1 MKKILLSALML
12 CASVVGMTGG
22 EKVLINPGHG
32 GHDSDDRGITMPLGV
47 PMFWESE
54 GNLTRG
60 LYLRDFMTEMGVAYN
75 ITRTQNRSED
85 DLNLTYIATLSNN
98 YGGRF
103 ISLHTNGGNASANYT
118 IAFFR
123 GYTYSP
129 YSQVI
134 SPSQAMGLALA
145 KEHHN
150 HMITNETY
158 TTPRSQSD
166 YAFWG
171 WNYGVL
177 RTNNRAGYLIEAWFH
192 DYRPE
197 TLRLKSDHYNK
208 FLAWQTARAF
218 QVSPGGVGTL
228 KGCIIGDVRDLTK
241 GCGYSNYATRGRDSY
256 LAINNATVNLYNSS
270 GTKLQTVKTDAYC
283 NGVFAFFGLTTGT
296 YTVEVTGVTGYKTA
310 KASVSVTTN
319 EASVKQINLT
329 AGVDSGISF
338 NPTSTGYGETPVGNV
353 SGKTIAVTG
362 SGLSGSITVTNSDN
376 TNFWVKET
384 TLPATGGTL
393 NVTYKPQSKGSHSTT
408 ITCKSGDKVATCVV
422 TGTAF
427 NAVPTFT
434 EGWNFSEKNG
444 KKADWMGG
452 VYTNCRNMAFGN
464 GKLYIVDAPNG
475 KIKVVKAQTAELIK
489 ELDMTGVA
497 DGALKVLDVA
507 FVDGKLVASNIAT
520 KNADTSI
527 ATLKVYVW
535 DNDDAAPKCILKTTN
550 IGGMDRVGD
559 AVEIKGNLTNGQIC
573 YLGQQS
579 RSYTTSSGTTT
590 TGNCNSLVTYAITNG
605 TVSTTPVVKD
615 IDGFIIGGS
624 PRLIPF
630 GNDYIAVGQNYRP
643 SVVTAAGELTQSLT
657 STALQACQGNDIAV
671 FSYKGDTY
679 AFATEYDPG
688 TAGDANT
695 MLYNGRAALINLSDG
710 WADAERKADY
720 PSTGFSSNVR
730 NVTWSSSICVNVNG
744 DKGIEMWVL
753 VHNQGIAYYK
763 HGTVPT
769 YTYDNT
775 DTPVTPEPEPEPEP
789 GESYSKGLTKI
800 WQNTTKVPGSAAY
813 NGTGPRY
820 AAVSNGN
827 LIVADN
833 AGKSGS
839 GKILKVDENGYSDYY
854 DPTSA
859 ISSNYSLTLGSA
871 IANDDAG
878 NILVNTGF
886 SGASSGSAF
895 MIISADLSKT
905 YKLDLAAAGIGGYA
919 TGIRTDQIGR
929 IRGNM
934 LSSEGAYFAFVPYSV
949 SSAVVVKVVNGAVD
963 ASKSSVITTGFT
975 SNGASDIAQPAYSTV
990 SEMNNSIANAANAFM
1005 CRTRGIPGSVYN
1017 GGAKKYT
1024 FTAKAS
1030 NGFTVVNASVEGFD
1044 WFSLGGKSYFIMP
1057 ATSDGTVNTR
1067 GSIFNIYDEDGNVV
1081 ATWNEGQKTGLG
1093 AAAGSFVVVPA
1104 DEYSVF
1110 IYHFVPATVA
1120 EKLRFAIQ
1128 DVTTGIDSVNSE
1140 VEAPAEYYNLQGVK
1154 VANPAKGLYIKK
1166 QGDKATKVIL

>member
-353 SGKTIAVTG
+353 SGKTITVTG
-362 SGLSGSITVTNSDN
+362 SGLSSTITVTNSDN

-422 TGTAF
+422 TGTAS

-434 EGWNFSEKNG
+434 EVWNYSEKNG

-730 NVTWSSSICVNVNG
+730 NTTWSSSICVNVNG

-775 DTPVTPEPEPEPEP
+775 DTPVIPEPEPEQPVNP
-789 GESYSKGLTKI
+789 GVTAPTLTKVWEYTSGI
-800 WQNTTKVPGSAAY
+800 PTASATLSGTESAY
-813 NGTGPRY
+813 GTGFNGTVYTVNKNDNTIY
-820 AAVSNGN
+820 AWNKSQQK
-827 LIVADN
+827 VAYANN
-833 AGKSGS
+833 ANFTG
-839 GKILKVDENGYSDYY
+839 V
-854 DPTSA
+854 A
-859 ISSNYSLTLGSA
+859 ITC
-871 IANDDAG
+871 DDAG
-878 NILVNTGF
+878 NLLVNTGIYTSSATAWNIVAASNKAVTPITVTF
-886 SGASSGSAF
+886 PSDIASGN
-895 MIISADLSKT
+895 T
-905 YKLDLAAAGIGGYA
+905 YHV
-919 TGIRTDQIGR
+919 GR
-929 IRGNM
+929 IVGNM
-934 LSSEGAYFAFVPYSV
+934 LSSEGAYVYLTRAAINKV
-949 SSAVVVKVVNGAVD
+949 ACVKIVNGAIAAVTSSDAINGVD
-963 ASKSSVITTGFT
+963 AAKVQNISYAHPSMETVAQINASSKPANCFYFRDRLLKNYFTTGAT
-975 SNGASDIAQPAYSTV
+975 SFAAPSGAYSTDGGDVVTLDGKTYAMFPMGTTYGSAFAIVETSSKEVVAEEKNTVANVSSYQSLVFEKV
-990 SEMNNSIANAANAFM
+990 SETKANIYQFYA
-1005 CRTRGIPGSVYN
+1005 
-1017 GGAKKYT
+1017 GGKVAMYT
-1024 FTAKAS
+1024 F
-1030 NGFTVVNASVEGFD
+1030 E
-1044 WFSLGGKSYFIMP
+1044 
-1057 ATSDGTVNTR
+1057 
-1067 GSIFNIYDEDGNVV
+1067 
-1081 ATWNEGQKTGLG
+1081 
-1093 AAAGSFVVVPA
+1093 VPG
-1104 DEYSVF
+1104 
-1110 IYHFVPATVA
+1110 
-1120 EKLRFAIQ
+1120 
-1128 DVTTGIDSVNSE
+1128 VTTGIDSVNSE

-1166 QGDKATKVIL
+1166 QGDKATKVVL

>member
-1 MKKILLSALML
+1 
-12 CASVVGMTGG
+12 MTGG

-475 KIKVVKAQTAELIK
+475 KIKVVKVQTAELIK

-775 DTPVTPEPEPEPEP
+775 DTPVTPEPEPEQPVNP
-789 GESYSKGLTKI
+789 GVTAPTLTKVWEYTSGI
-800 WQNTTKVPGSAAY
+800 PTASATLSGTESAY
-813 NGTGPRY
+813 GTGFNGTVYTVNKNDNTIY
-820 AAVSNGN
+820 AWNKSQQK
-827 LIVADN
+827 VAYANN
-833 AGKSGS
+833 ANFTG
-839 GKILKVDENGYSDYY
+839 V
-854 DPTSA
+854 A
-859 ISSNYSLTLGSA
+859 ITC
-871 IANDDAG
+871 DDAG
-878 NILVNTGF
+878 NLLVNTGIYTSSATAWNIVAASNKAVTPITVTF
-886 SGASSGSAF
+886 PSDIASGN
-895 MIISADLSKT
+895 T
-905 YKLDLAAAGIGGYA
+905 YHV
-919 TGIRTDQIGR
+919 GR
-929 IRGNM
+929 IVGNM
-934 LSSEGAYFAFVPYSV
+934 LSSEGAYVYLTRAAINKV
-949 SSAVVVKVVNGAVD
+949 ACVKIVNGAIAAVTSSDAINGVD
-963 ASKSSVITTGFT
+963 AAKVQNISYAHPSMETVAQINVSSKPANCFYFRDRLLKNYFTTGAT
-975 SNGASDIAQPAYSTV
+975 SFAAPSGAYTTDGGDVVTLDGKTYAMFPMGTTYGSAFAIVETSSKEVVAEEKNTVANVSSYQSLVFEKV
-990 SEMNNSIANAANAFM
+990 SETKANIYQFYA
-1005 CRTRGIPGSVYN
+1005 
-1017 GGAKKYT
+1017 GGKVAMYT
-1024 FTAKAS
+1024 FEVP
-1030 NGFTVVNASVEGFD
+1030 G
-1044 WFSLGGKSYFIMP
+1044 
-1057 ATSDGTVNTR
+1057 
-1067 GSIFNIYDEDGNVV
+1067 V
-1081 ATWNEGQKTGLG
+1081 A
-1093 AAAGSFVVVPA
+1093 
-1104 DEYSVF
+1104 
-1110 IYHFVPATVA
+1110 
-1120 EKLRFAIQ
+1120 
-1128 DVTTGIDSVNSE
+1128 TGIDSVNSE

>member
-1 MKKILLSALML
+1 M
-12 CASVVGMTGG
+12 
-22 EKVLINPGHG
+22 
-32 GHDSDDRGITMPLGV
+32 
-47 PMFWESE
+47 
-54 GNLTRG
+54 
-60 LYLRDFMTEMGVAYN
+60 
-75 ITRTQNRSED
+75 
-85 DLNLTYIATLSNN
+85 
-98 YGGRF
+98 
-103 ISLHTNGGNASANYT
+103 
-118 IAFFR
+118 
-123 GYTYSP
+123 
-129 YSQVI
+129 
-134 SPSQAMGLALA
+134 
-145 KEHHN
+145 
-150 HMITNETY
+150 
-158 TTPRSQSD
+158 
-166 YAFWG
+166 
-171 WNYGVL
+171 
-177 RTNNRAGYLIEAWFH
+177 
-192 DYRPE
+192 
-197 TLRLKSDHYNK
+197 
-208 FLAWQTARAF
+208 
-218 QVSPGGVGTL
+218 
-228 KGCIIGDVRDLTK
+228 
-241 GCGYSNYATRGRDSY
+241 
-256 LAINNATVNLYNSS
+256 
-270 GTKLQTVKTDAYC
+270 
-283 NGVFAFFGLTTGT
+283 
-296 YTVEVTGVTGYKTA
+296 
-310 KASVSVTTN
+310 
-319 EASVKQINLT
+319 T

-710 WADAERKADY
+710 WADATRKADY

-730 NVTWSSSICVNVNG
+730 NTTWSSSICVNVNG

-775 DTPVTPEPEPEPEP
+775 DTPVTPDPEPEQPVNP
-789 GESYSKGLTKI
+789 GVTAPTLTKVWEYTSGI
-800 WQNTTKVPGSAAY
+800 PTASATLSGTESAY
-813 NGTGPRY
+813 GTGFNGTVYTVNKNDNTIY
-820 AAVSNGN
+820 AWNKSQQK
-827 LIVADN
+827 VAYANN
-833 AGKSGS
+833 ANFTG
-839 GKILKVDENGYSDYY
+839 V
-854 DPTSA
+854 A
-859 ISSNYSLTLGSA
+859 ITC
-871 IANDDAG
+871 DDAG
-878 NILVNTGF
+878 NLLVNTGIYTSSATAWNIVAASNKAVTPITVTF
-886 SGASSGSAF
+886 PSDIASGN
-895 MIISADLSKT
+895 T
-905 YKLDLAAAGIGGYA
+905 YHV
-919 TGIRTDQIGR
+919 GR
-929 IRGNM
+929 IVGNM
-934 LSSEGAYFAFVPYSV
+934 LSSEGAYVYLTRAAINKV
-949 SSAVVVKVVNGAVD
+949 ACVKIVNGAIAAVTSSDAINGVD
-963 ASKSSVITTGFT
+963 AAKVQNISYAHPSMETVAQINASSKPANCFYFRDRLLKNYFTTGAT
-975 SNGASDIAQPAYSTV
+975 SFAAPSGAYSTDGGDVVTLDGKTYAMFPMGTTYGSAFAIVETSSKEVVAEEKNTVANVSSYQSLVFEKV
-990 SEMNNSIANAANAFM
+990 SETKANIYQFYA
-1005 CRTRGIPGSVYN
+1005 
-1017 GGAKKYT
+1017 GGKVAMYT
-1024 FTAKAS
+1024 FEVP
-1030 NGFTVVNASVEGFD
+1030 G
-1044 WFSLGGKSYFIMP
+1044 
-1057 ATSDGTVNTR
+1057 
-1067 GSIFNIYDEDGNVV
+1067 V
-1081 ATWNEGQKTGLG
+1081 A
-1093 AAAGSFVVVPA
+1093 
-1104 DEYSVF
+1104 
-1110 IYHFVPATVA
+1110 
-1120 EKLRFAIQ
+1120 
-1128 DVTTGIDSVNSE
+1128 TGIDSVNSE

>member
-710 WADAERKADY
+710 WADATRKADY

-730 NVTWSSSICVNVNG
+730 NTTWSSSICVNVNG

-775 DTPVTPEPEPEPEP
+775 DTPVTPEPEPEQPVNP
-789 GESYSKGLTKI
+789 GVTAPTLTKVWEYTSGI
-800 WQNTTKVPGSAAY
+800 PTASATLSGTESAY
-813 NGTGPRY
+813 GTGFNGTVYSVNKNDKTIY
-820 AAVSNGN
+820 AWNKSQQK
-827 LIVADN
+827 VAYAN
-833 AGKSGS
+833 N
-839 GKILKVDENGYSDYY
+839 ENFTGV
-854 DPTSA
+854 A
-859 ISSNYSLTLGSA
+859 ITC
-871 IANDDAG
+871 DDAG
-878 NILVNTGF
+878 NLLVNTGIYTSSATAWNIVAASNKAVTPITVTF
-886 SGASSGSAF
+886 PSDIASGN
-895 MIISADLSKT
+895 T
-905 YKLDLAAAGIGGYA
+905 YHV
-919 TGIRTDQIGR
+919 GR
-929 IRGNM
+929 IVGNM
-934 LSSEGAYFAFVPYSV
+934 LSSEGAYVYLTRAAINKV
-949 SSAVVVKVVNGAVD
+949 ACVKIVNGAIAAVTSSDAINGVD
-963 ASKSSVITTGFT
+963 AAKVQNISYAHPSMETVAQINASSKPANCFYFRDRLLKNYFTTGAT
-975 SNGASDIAQPAYSTV
+975 SFAAPSGAYTTDGGDVVTLDGKTYAMFPMGTTYGSAFAIVETSSKEVVAEEKNTVANVSSYQSLVFEKV
-990 SEMNNSIANAANAFM
+990 SETKANIYQFYA
-1005 CRTRGIPGSVYN
+1005 
-1017 GGAKKYT
+1017 GGKVAMYT
-1024 FTAKAS
+1024 F
-1030 NGFTVVNASVEGFD
+1030 E
-1044 WFSLGGKSYFIMP
+1044 
-1057 ATSDGTVNTR
+1057 
-1067 GSIFNIYDEDGNVV
+1067 
-1081 ATWNEGQKTGLG
+1081 
-1093 AAAGSFVVVPA
+1093 VPG
-1104 DEYSVF
+1104 
-1110 IYHFVPATVA
+1110 
-1120 EKLRFAIQ
+1120 
-1128 DVTTGIDSVNSE
+1128 VTTGIDSVNSE

-1166 QGDKATKVIL
+1166 QGDKATKVVL

>member
-1 MKKILLSALML
+1 TNTSA
-12 CASVVGMTGG
+12 
-22 EKVLINPGHG
+22 
-32 GHDSDDRGITMPLGV
+32 
-47 PMFWESE
+47 
-54 GNLTRG
+54 
-60 LYLRDFMTEMGVAYN
+60 
-75 ITRTQNRSED
+75 D

-98 YGGRF
+98 YGGYF
-103 ISLHTNGGNASANYT
+103 MSLHTNGGNASANYT

-123 GYTYSP
+123 GATYSP
-129 YSQVI
+129 YAQVI
-134 SPSQAMGLALA
+134 APSQAMGLALA

-150 HMITNETY
+150 HMLTNETY
-158 TTPRSQSD
+158 STPRSQSD

-422 TGTAF
+422 TGTAY

-475 KIKVVKAQTAELIK
+475 KIKVVKVQTAELIK

-775 DTPVTPEPEPEPEP
+775 DTPVTPEPEPEQPVNP
-789 GESYSKGLTKI
+789 GVTAPTLTKVWEYTSGI
-800 WQNTTKVPGSAAY
+800 PTASATLSGTESAY
-813 NGTGPRY
+813 GTGFNGTVYTVNKNDNTIY
-820 AAVSNGN
+820 AWNKSQQK
-827 LIVADN
+827 VAYANN
-833 AGKSGS
+833 ANFTG
-839 GKILKVDENGYSDYY
+839 V
-854 DPTSA
+854 A
-859 ISSNYSLTLGSA
+859 ITC
-871 IANDDAG
+871 DDAG
-878 NILVNTGF
+878 NLLVNTGIYTSSATAWNIVAASNKAVTPITVTF
-886 SGASSGSAF
+886 PSDIASGN
-895 MIISADLSKT
+895 T
-905 YKLDLAAAGIGGYA
+905 YHV
-919 TGIRTDQIGR
+919 GR
-929 IRGNM
+929 IVGNM
-934 LSSEGAYFAFVPYSV
+934 LSSEGAYVYLTRAAINKV
-949 SSAVVVKVVNGAVD
+949 ACVKIVNGAIAAVTSSDAINGVD
-963 ASKSSVITTGFT
+963 AAKVQNISYAHPSMETVAQINASSKPANCFYFRDRLLKNYFTTGAT
-975 SNGASDIAQPAYSTV
+975 SFAAPSGAYSTDGGDVVTLDGKTYAMFPMGTTYGSAFAIVETSSKEVVAEEKNTVANVSSYQSLVFEKV
-990 SEMNNSIANAANAFM
+990 SETKANIYQFYA
-1005 CRTRGIPGSVYN
+1005 
-1017 GGAKKYT
+1017 GGKVAMYT
-1024 FTAKAS
+1024 F
-1030 NGFTVVNASVEGFD
+1030 E
-1044 WFSLGGKSYFIMP
+1044 
-1057 ATSDGTVNTR
+1057 
-1067 GSIFNIYDEDGNVV
+1067 
-1081 ATWNEGQKTGLG
+1081 
-1093 AAAGSFVVVPA
+1093 VPG
-1104 DEYSVF
+1104 
-1110 IYHFVPATVA
+1110 
-1120 EKLRFAIQ
+1120 
-1128 DVTTGIDSVNSE
+1128 VTTGIDSVNSE

-1154 VANPAKGLYIKK
+1154 VTNPAKGLYIKK

>member
-1 MKKILLSALML
+1 
-12 CASVVGMTGG
+12 MTGG

-475 KIKVVKAQTAELIK
+475 KIKVVKVQTAELIK

-775 DTPVTPEPEPEPEP
+775 DTPVTPEPEPEQPVNP
-789 GESYSKGLTKI
+789 GVTAPTLTKVWEYTSGI
-800 WQNTTKVPGSAAY
+800 PTASATLSGTESAY
-813 NGTGPRY
+813 GTGFNGTVYTVNKNDNTIY
-820 AAVSNGN
+820 AWNKSQQK
-827 LIVADN
+827 VAYANN
-833 AGKSGS
+833 ANFTG
-839 GKILKVDENGYSDYY
+839 V
-854 DPTSA
+854 A
-859 ISSNYSLTLGSA
+859 ITC
-871 IANDDAG
+871 DDAG
-878 NILVNTGF
+878 NLLVNTGIYTSSATAWNIVAASNKAVTPITVTF
-886 SGASSGSAF
+886 PSDIASGN
-895 MIISADLSKT
+895 T
-905 YKLDLAAAGIGGYA
+905 YHV
-919 TGIRTDQIGR
+919 GR
-929 IRGNM
+929 IVGNM
-934 LSSEGAYFAFVPYSV
+934 LSSEGAYVYLTRAAINKV
-949 SSAVVVKVVNGAVD
+949 ACVKIVNGAIAAVTSSDAINGVD
-963 ASKSSVITTGFT
+963 AAKVQNISYAHPSMETVAQINASSKPANCFYFRDRLLKNYFTTGAT
-975 SNGASDIAQPAYSTV
+975 SFAAPSGAYTTDGGDVVTLDGKTYAMFPMGTTYGSAFAIVETSSKEVVAEEKNTVANVSSYQSLVFEKV
-990 SEMNNSIANAANAFM
+990 SETKANIYQFYA
-1005 CRTRGIPGSVYN
+1005 
-1017 GGAKKYT
+1017 GGKVAMYT
-1024 FTAKAS
+1024 FEVP
-1030 NGFTVVNASVEGFD
+1030 G
-1044 WFSLGGKSYFIMP
+1044 
-1057 ATSDGTVNTR
+1057 
-1067 GSIFNIYDEDGNVV
+1067 V
-1081 ATWNEGQKTGLG
+1081 A
-1093 AAAGSFVVVPA
+1093 
-1104 DEYSVF
+1104 
-1110 IYHFVPATVA
+1110 
-1120 EKLRFAIQ
+1120 
-1128 DVTTGIDSVNSE
+1128 TGIDSVNSE

>member
-1 MKKILLSALML
+1 ML

-775 DTPVTPEPEPEPEP
+775 DTPVTPDPEPEQPVNP
-789 GESYSKGLTKI
+789 GVTAPTLTKVWEYTSGI
-800 WQNTTKVPGSAAY
+800 PTASATLSGTESAY
-813 NGTGPRY
+813 GTGFNGTVYSVNKNDKTIY
-820 AAVSNGN
+820 AWNKSQQK
-827 LIVADN
+827 VAYANN
-833 AGKSGS
+833 ANFTG
-839 GKILKVDENGYSDYY
+839 V
-854 DPTSA
+854 A
-859 ISSNYSLTLGSA
+859 ITC
-871 IANDDAG
+871 DDAG
-878 NILVNTGF
+878 NLLVNTGIYTSSATAWNIVAASNKAVTPITVTF
-886 SGASSGSAF
+886 PSDIASGN
-895 MIISADLSKT
+895 T
-905 YKLDLAAAGIGGYA
+905 YHV
-919 TGIRTDQIGR
+919 GR
-929 IRGNM
+929 IVGNM
-934 LSSEGAYFAFVPYSV
+934 LSSEGAYVYLTRAAINKV
-949 SSAVVVKVVNGAVD
+949 ACVKIVNGAIAAVTSSDAINGVD
-963 ASKSSVITTGFT
+963 AAKVQNISYAHPSMETVAQINASSKPANCFYFRDRLLKNYFTTGAT
-975 SNGASDIAQPAYSTV
+975 SFAAPSGAYTTDGGDVVTLDGKTYAMFPMGTTYGSAFAIVETSSKEVVAEEKNTVANVSSYQSLVFEKV
-990 SEMNNSIANAANAFM
+990 SETKANIYQFYA
-1005 CRTRGIPGSVYN
+1005 
-1017 GGAKKYT
+1017 GGKVAMYT
-1024 FTAKAS
+1024 FEVP
-1030 NGFTVVNASVEGFD
+1030 G
-1044 WFSLGGKSYFIMP
+1044 
-1057 ATSDGTVNTR
+1057 
-1067 GSIFNIYDEDGNVV
+1067 V
-1081 ATWNEGQKTGLG
+1081 A
-1093 AAAGSFVVVPA
+1093 
-1104 DEYSVF
+1104 
-1110 IYHFVPATVA
+1110 
-1120 EKLRFAIQ
+1120 
-1128 DVTTGIDSVNSE
+1128 TGIDSVNSE

>member
-310 KASVSVTTN
+310 KSSVSVTTN

-730 NVTWSSSICVNVNG
+730 NTTWSSSICVNVNG

-775 DTPVTPEPEPEPEP
+775 DTPVIPEPEPEQPVNP
-789 GESYSKGLTKI
+789 GVTAPTLTKVWEYTSGI
-800 WQNTTKVPGSAAY
+800 PTASATLSGTESAY
-813 NGTGPRY
+813 GTGFNGTVYTVNKNDNTIY
-820 AAVSNGN
+820 AWNKSQQK
-827 LIVADN
+827 VAYANN
-833 AGKSGS
+833 ANFTG
-839 GKILKVDENGYSDYY
+839 V
-854 DPTSA
+854 A
-859 ISSNYSLTLGSA
+859 ITC
-871 IANDDAG
+871 DDAG
-878 NILVNTGF
+878 NLLVNTGIYTSSATAWNIVAASNKAVTPITVTF
-886 SGASSGSAF
+886 PSDIASGN
-895 MIISADLSKT
+895 T
-905 YKLDLAAAGIGGYA
+905 YHV
-919 TGIRTDQIGR
+919 GR
-929 IRGNM
+929 IVGNM
-934 LSSEGAYFAFVPYSV
+934 LSSEGAYVYLTRAAINKV
-949 SSAVVVKVVNGAVD
+949 ACVKIVNGAIAAVTSSDAINGVD
-963 ASKSSVITTGFT
+963 AAKVQNISYAHPSMETVAQINASSKPANCFYFRDRLLKNYFTTGAT
-975 SNGASDIAQPAYSTV
+975 SFAAPSGAYSTDGGDVVTLDGKTYAMFPMGTTYGSAFAIVETSSKEVVAEEKNTVANVSSYQSLVFEKV
-990 SEMNNSIANAANAFM
+990 SETKANIYQFYA
-1005 CRTRGIPGSVYN
+1005 
-1017 GGAKKYT
+1017 GGKVAMYT
-1024 FTAKAS
+1024 F
-1030 NGFTVVNASVEGFD
+1030 E
-1044 WFSLGGKSYFIMP
+1044 
-1057 ATSDGTVNTR
+1057 
-1067 GSIFNIYDEDGNVV
+1067 
-1081 ATWNEGQKTGLG
+1081 
-1093 AAAGSFVVVPA
+1093 VPG
-1104 DEYSVF
+1104 
-1110 IYHFVPATVA
+1110 
-1120 EKLRFAIQ
+1120 
-1128 DVTTGIDSVNSE
+1128 VTTGIDSVNSE

-1166 QGDKATKVIL
+1166 QGDKATKVVL

>member
-422 TGTAF
+422 TGTAS

-434 EGWNFSEKNG
+434 EVWNYSEKNG

-730 NVTWSSSICVNVNG
+730 NTTWSSSICVNVNG

-775 DTPVTPEPEPEPEP
+775 DTPVTPEPEPEQPVNP
-789 GESYSKGLTKI
+789 GVTAPTLTKVWEYTSGI
-800 WQNTTKVPGSAAY
+800 PTASATLSGTESAY
-813 NGTGPRY
+813 GTGFNGTVYSVNKNDKTIY
-820 AAVSNGN
+820 AWNKSQQK
-827 LIVADN
+827 VAYAN
-833 AGKSGS
+833 N
-839 GKILKVDENGYSDYY
+839 ENFTGV
-854 DPTSA
+854 A
-859 ISSNYSLTLGSA
+859 ITC
-871 IANDDAG
+871 DDAG
-878 NILVNTGF
+878 NLLVNTGIYTSSATAWNIVAASNKAVTPITVTF
-886 SGASSGSAF
+886 PSDIASGN
-895 MIISADLSKT
+895 T
-905 YKLDLAAAGIGGYA
+905 YHV
-919 TGIRTDQIGR
+919 GR
-929 IRGNM
+929 IVGNM
-934 LSSEGAYFAFVPYSV
+934 LSSEGAYVYLTRAAINKV
-949 SSAVVVKVVNGAVD
+949 ACVKIVNGAIAAVTSSDAINGVD
-963 ASKSSVITTGFT
+963 AAKVQNISYAHPSMETVAQINVSSKPANCFYFRDRLLKNYFTTGAT
-975 SNGASDIAQPAYSTV
+975 SFAAPSGAYTTDGGDVVTLDGKTYAMFPMGTTYGSAFAIVETSSKEVVAEEKNTVANVSSYQSLVFEKV
-990 SEMNNSIANAANAFM
+990 SETKANIYQFYA
-1005 CRTRGIPGSVYN
+1005 
-1017 GGAKKYT
+1017 GGKVAMYT
-1024 FTAKAS
+1024 FEVP
-1030 NGFTVVNASVEGFD
+1030 G
-1044 WFSLGGKSYFIMP
+1044 
-1057 ATSDGTVNTR
+1057 
-1067 GSIFNIYDEDGNVV
+1067 V
-1081 ATWNEGQKTGLG
+1081 A
-1093 AAAGSFVVVPA
+1093 
-1104 DEYSVF
+1104 
-1110 IYHFVPATVA
+1110 
-1120 EKLRFAIQ
+1120 
-1128 DVTTGIDSVNSE
+1128 TGIDSVNSE

>member
-129 YSQVI
+129 YSEVI

-422 TGTAF
+422 TGTAY

-710 WADAERKADY
+710 WADATRKADY

-730 NVTWSSSICVNVNG
+730 NTTWSSSICVNVNG

-775 DTPVTPEPEPEPEP
+775 DTPVTPDPEPEQPVNP
-789 GESYSKGLTKI
+789 GVTAPTLTKVWEYTSGI
-800 WQNTTKVPGSAAY
+800 PTASATLSGTESAY
-813 NGTGPRY
+813 GTGFNGTVYTVNKNDNTIY
-820 AAVSNGN
+820 AWNKSQQK
-827 LIVADN
+827 VAYANN
-833 AGKSGS
+833 ANFTG
-839 GKILKVDENGYSDYY
+839 V
-854 DPTSA
+854 A
-859 ISSNYSLTLGSA
+859 ITC
-871 IANDDAG
+871 DDAG
-878 NILVNTGF
+878 NLLVNTGIYTSSATAWNIVAASNKAVTPITVTF
-886 SGASSGSAF
+886 PSDIASGN
-895 MIISADLSKT
+895 T
-905 YKLDLAAAGIGGYA
+905 YHV
-919 TGIRTDQIGR
+919 GR
-929 IRGNM
+929 IVGNM
-934 LSSEGAYFAFVPYSV
+934 LSSEGAYVYLTRAAINKV
-949 SSAVVVKVVNGAVD
+949 ACVKIVNGAIAAVTSSDAINGVD
-963 ASKSSVITTGFT
+963 AAKVQNISYTHPSMETVAQINASSKPANCFYFRDRLLKNYFTTGAT
-975 SNGASDIAQPAYSTV
+975 SFAAPSGAYSTDGGDVVTLDGKTYAMFPMGTTYGSAFAIVETSSKEVVAEEKNTVANVSSYQSLVFEKV
-990 SEMNNSIANAANAFM
+990 SETKANIYQFYA
-1005 CRTRGIPGSVYN
+1005 
-1017 GGAKKYT
+1017 GGKVAMYT
-1024 FTAKAS
+1024 F
-1030 NGFTVVNASVEGFD
+1030 E
-1044 WFSLGGKSYFIMP
+1044 
-1057 ATSDGTVNTR
+1057 
-1067 GSIFNIYDEDGNVV
+1067 
-1081 ATWNEGQKTGLG
+1081 
-1093 AAAGSFVVVPA
+1093 VPG
-1104 DEYSVF
+1104 
-1110 IYHFVPATVA
+1110 
-1120 EKLRFAIQ
+1120 
-1128 DVTTGIDSVNSE
+1128 VTTGIDSVNSE

>member
-1 MKKILLSALML
+1 
-12 CASVVGMTGG
+12 
-22 EKVLINPGHG
+22 
-32 GHDSDDRGITMPLGV
+32 
-47 PMFWESE
+47 
-54 GNLTRG
+54 
-60 LYLRDFMTEMGVAYN
+60 
-75 ITRTQNRSED
+75 
-85 DLNLTYIATLSNN
+85 
-98 YGGRF
+98 
-103 ISLHTNGGNASANYT
+103 
-118 IAFFR
+118 
-123 GYTYSP
+123 
-129 YSQVI
+129 
-134 SPSQAMGLALA
+134 
-145 KEHHN
+145 
-150 HMITNETY
+150 MITNETY

-475 KIKVVKAQTAELIK
+475 KIKVVKVQTAELIK

-775 DTPVTPEPEPEPEP
+775 DTPVTPEPEPEQPVNP
-789 GESYSKGLTKI
+789 GVTAPTLTKVWEYTSGI
-800 WQNTTKVPGSAAY
+800 PTASATLSGTESAY
-813 NGTGPRY
+813 GTGFNGTVYTVNKNDNTIY
-820 AAVSNGN
+820 AWNKSQQK
-827 LIVADN
+827 VAYANN
-833 AGKSGS
+833 ANFTG
-839 GKILKVDENGYSDYY
+839 V
-854 DPTSA
+854 A
-859 ISSNYSLTLGSA
+859 ITC
-871 IANDDAG
+871 DDAG
-878 NILVNTGF
+878 NLLVNTGIYTSSATAWNIVAASNKAVTPITVTF
-886 SGASSGSAF
+886 PSDIASGN
-895 MIISADLSKT
+895 T
-905 YKLDLAAAGIGGYA
+905 YHV
-919 TGIRTDQIGR
+919 GR
-929 IRGNM
+929 IVGNM
-934 LSSEGAYFAFVPYSV
+934 LSSEGAYVYLTRAAINKV
-949 SSAVVVKVVNGAVD
+949 ACVKIVNGAIAAVTSSDAINGVD
-963 ASKSSVITTGFT
+963 AAKVQNISYAHPSMETVAQINASSKPANCFYFRDRLLKNYFTTGAT
-975 SNGASDIAQPAYSTV
+975 SFAAPSGAYTTDGGDVVTLDGKTYAMFPMGTTYGSAFAIVETSSKEVVAEEKNTVANVSSYQSLVFEKV
-990 SEMNNSIANAANAFM
+990 SETKANIYQFYA
-1005 CRTRGIPGSVYN
+1005 
-1017 GGAKKYT
+1017 GGKVAMYT
-1024 FTAKAS
+1024 FEVP
-1030 NGFTVVNASVEGFD
+1030 G
-1044 WFSLGGKSYFIMP
+1044 
-1057 ATSDGTVNTR
+1057 
-1067 GSIFNIYDEDGNVV
+1067 V
-1081 ATWNEGQKTGLG
+1081 A
-1093 AAAGSFVVVPA
+1093 
-1104 DEYSVF
+1104 
-1110 IYHFVPATVA
+1110 
-1120 EKLRFAIQ
+1120 
-1128 DVTTGIDSVNSE
+1128 TGIDSVNSE

>member
-590 TGNCNSLVTYAITNG
+590 GNCNSLVTYAITNG

-730 NVTWSSSICVNVNG
+730 NTTWSSSICVNVNG

-775 DTPVTPEPEPEPEP
+775 DTPVTPEPEPEQPVNP
-789 GESYSKGLTKI
+789 GVTAPTLTKVWEYTSGI
-800 WQNTTKVPGSAAY
+800 PTASATLSGTESAY
-813 NGTGPRY
+813 GTGFNGTVYTVNKNDNTIY
-820 AAVSNGN
+820 AWNKSQQK
-827 LIVADN
+827 VAYAN
-833 AGKSGS
+833 N
-839 GKILKVDENGYSDYY
+839 ENFTGV
-854 DPTSA
+854 A
-859 ISSNYSLTLGSA
+859 ITC
-871 IANDDAG
+871 DDAG
-878 NILVNTGF
+878 NLLVNTGIYTSSATAWNIVAASNKAVTPITVTF
-886 SGASSGSAF
+886 PSDIASGN
-895 MIISADLSKT
+895 T
-905 YKLDLAAAGIGGYA
+905 YHV
-919 TGIRTDQIGR
+919 GR
-929 IRGNM
+929 IVGNM
-934 LSSEGAYFAFVPYSV
+934 LSSEGAYVYLTRAAINKV
-949 SSAVVVKVVNGAVD
+949 ACVKIVNGAIAAVTSSDAINGVD
-963 ASKSSVITTGFT
+963 AAKVQNISYAHPSMETVAQINASSKPANCFYFRDRLLKNYFTTGAT
-975 SNGASDIAQPAYSTV
+975 SFAAPSGAYSTDGGDVVTLDGKTYAMFPMGTTYGSAFAIVETSSKEVVAEEKNTVANVSSYQSLVFEKV
-990 SEMNNSIANAANAFM
+990 SETKANIYQFYA
-1005 CRTRGIPGSVYN
+1005 
-1017 GGAKKYT
+1017 GGKVAMYT
-1024 FTAKAS
+1024 F
-1030 NGFTVVNASVEGFD
+1030 E
-1044 WFSLGGKSYFIMP
+1044 
-1057 ATSDGTVNTR
+1057 
-1067 GSIFNIYDEDGNVV
+1067 
-1081 ATWNEGQKTGLG
+1081 
-1093 AAAGSFVVVPA
+1093 VPG
-1104 DEYSVF
+1104 
-1110 IYHFVPATVA
+1110 
-1120 EKLRFAIQ
+1120 
-1128 DVTTGIDSVNSE
+1128 VTTGIDSVNSE

>member
-730 NVTWSSSICVNVNG
+730 NTTWSSSICVNVNG

-775 DTPVTPEPEPEPEP
+775 DTPVTPEPEPEQPVNP
-789 GESYSKGLTKI
+789 GVTAPTLTKVWEYTSGI
-800 WQNTTKVPGSAAY
+800 PTASATLSGTESAY
-813 NGTGPRY
+813 GTGFNGTVYTVNKNDNTIY
-820 AAVSNGN
+820 AWNKSQQK
-827 LIVADN
+827 VAYANN
-833 AGKSGS
+833 ANFTG
-839 GKILKVDENGYSDYY
+839 V
-854 DPTSA
+854 A
-859 ISSNYSLTLGSA
+859 ITC
-871 IANDDAG
+871 DDAG
-878 NILVNTGF
+878 NLLVNTGIYTSSATAWNIVAASNKAVTPITVTF
-886 SGASSGSAF
+886 PSDIASGN
-895 MIISADLSKT
+895 T
-905 YKLDLAAAGIGGYA
+905 YHV
-919 TGIRTDQIGR
+919 GR
-929 IRGNM
+929 IVGNM
-934 LSSEGAYFAFVPYSV
+934 LSSEGAYVYLTRAAINKV
-949 SSAVVVKVVNGAVD
+949 ACVKIVNGAIAAVTSSDAINGVD
-963 ASKSSVITTGFT
+963 AAKVQNISYAHPSMETVAQINVSSKPANCFYFRDRLLKNYFTTGAT
-975 SNGASDIAQPAYSTV
+975 SFAAPSGAYSTDGGDVVTLDGKTYAMFPMGTTYGSAFAIVETSSKEVVAEEKNTVANVSSYQSLVFEKV
-990 SEMNNSIANAANAFM
+990 SETKANIYQFYA
-1005 CRTRGIPGSVYN
+1005 
-1017 GGAKKYT
+1017 GGKVAMYT
-1024 FTAKAS
+1024 F
-1030 NGFTVVNASVEGFD
+1030 E
-1044 WFSLGGKSYFIMP
+1044 
-1057 ATSDGTVNTR
+1057 
-1067 GSIFNIYDEDGNVV
+1067 
-1081 ATWNEGQKTGLG
+1081 
-1093 AAAGSFVVVPA
+1093 VPG
-1104 DEYSVF
+1104 
-1110 IYHFVPATVA
+1110 
-1120 EKLRFAIQ
+1120 
-1128 DVTTGIDSVNSE
+1128 VTTGIDSVNSE

-1154 VANPAKGLYIKK
+1154 VTNPAKGLYIKK

>member
-1 MKKILLSALML
+1 ML

-775 DTPVTPEPEPEPEP
+775 DTPVTPDPEPEQPVNP
-789 GESYSKGLTKI
+789 GVTAPTLTKVWEYTSGI
-800 WQNTTKVPGSAAY
+800 PTASATLSGTESAY
-813 NGTGPRY
+813 GTGFNGTVYSVNKNDKTIY
-820 AAVSNGN
+820 AWNKSQQK
-827 LIVADN
+827 VAYANN
-833 AGKSGS
+833 ANFTG
-839 GKILKVDENGYSDYY
+839 V
-854 DPTSA
+854 A
-859 ISSNYSLTLGSA
+859 ITC
-871 IANDDAG
+871 DDAG
-878 NILVNTGF
+878 NLLVNTGIYTSSATAWNIVAASNKAVTPITVTF
-886 SGASSGSAF
+886 PSDIASGN
-895 MIISADLSKT
+895 T
-905 YKLDLAAAGIGGYA
+905 YHV
-919 TGIRTDQIGR
+919 GR
-929 IRGNM
+929 VVGNM
-934 LSSEGAYFAFVPYSV
+934 LSSEGAYVYLTRQGVNKVAC
-949 SSAVVVKVVNGAVD
+949 VKIVNGAIAAVTSSD
-963 ASKSSVITTGFT
+963 AINGVEAAQVQTVSYAQPSMETVAQINASSKPANCFYFRDRALKNYFTTGAT
-975 SNGASDIAQPAYSTV
+975 SFAAPSSAYLTDGGDVVTLSGKTYAMFPSGNGASVHGSAFSIVETSSKEVVAEEKNSVTSVAYYQSLVFEKV
-990 SEMNNSIANAANAFM
+990 SETKANIYQYYA
-1005 CRTRGIPGSVYN
+1005 
-1017 GGAKKYT
+1017 
-1024 FTAKAS
+1024 
-1030 NGFTVVNASVEGFD
+1030 
-1044 WFSLGGKSYFIMP
+1044 GGK
-1057 ATSDGTVNTR
+1057 
-1067 GSIFNIYDEDGNVV
+1067 V
-1081 ATWNEGQKTGLG
+1081 AMYTLE
-1093 AAAGSFVVVPA
+1093 VPG
-1104 DEYSVF
+1104 D
-1110 IYHFVPATVA
+1110 
-1120 EKLRFAIQ
+1120 L
-1128 DVTTGIDSVNSE
+1128 TGIESVGAE
-1140 VEAPAEYYNLQGVK
+1140 DVEAPVEYYNLQGVK

-1166 QGDKATKVIL
+1166 QGKKTTKVIL

>member
-12 CASVVGMTGG
+12 CASVMGMTGG

-270 GTKLQTVKTDAYC
+270 GTKLQTIKTDAYC

-353 SGKTIAVTG
+353 SGKTISVTG

-730 NVTWSSSICVNVNG
+730 NTTWSSSICVNVNG

-775 DTPVTPEPEPEPEP
+775 DTPVTPEPEPEQPVNP
-789 GESYSKGLTKI
+789 GVTAPTLTKVWEYTSGI
-800 WQNTTKVPGSAAY
+800 PTASATLSGTESAY
-813 NGTGPRY
+813 GTGFNGTVYTVNKNDNTIY
-820 AAVSNGN
+820 AWNKSQQK
-827 LIVADN
+827 VAYANN
-833 AGKSGS
+833 ANFTG
-839 GKILKVDENGYSDYY
+839 V
-854 DPTSA
+854 A
-859 ISSNYSLTLGSA
+859 ITC
-871 IANDDAG
+871 DDAG
-878 NILVNTGF
+878 NLLVNTGIYTSSATAWNIVAASNKAVTPITVTF
-886 SGASSGSAF
+886 PSDIASGN
-895 MIISADLSKT
+895 T
-905 YKLDLAAAGIGGYA
+905 YHV
-919 TGIRTDQIGR
+919 GR
-929 IRGNM
+929 IVGNM
-934 LSSEGAYFAFVPYSV
+934 LSSEGAYVYLTRAAINKV
-949 SSAVVVKVVNGAVD
+949 ACVKIVNGAIAAVTSSDAINGVD
-963 ASKSSVITTGFT
+963 AAKVQNISYAHPSMETVAQINVSSKPANCFYFRDRLLKNYFTTGAT
-975 SNGASDIAQPAYSTV
+975 SFAAPSGAYSTDGGDVVTLDGKTYAMFPMGTTYGSAFAIVETSSKEVVAEEKNTVANVSSYQSLVFEKV
-990 SEMNNSIANAANAFM
+990 SETKANIYQFYA
-1005 CRTRGIPGSVYN
+1005 
-1017 GGAKKYT
+1017 GGKVAMYT
-1024 FTAKAS
+1024 F
-1030 NGFTVVNASVEGFD
+1030 E
-1044 WFSLGGKSYFIMP
+1044 
-1057 ATSDGTVNTR
+1057 
-1067 GSIFNIYDEDGNVV
+1067 
-1081 ATWNEGQKTGLG
+1081 
-1093 AAAGSFVVVPA
+1093 VPG
-1104 DEYSVF
+1104 
-1110 IYHFVPATVA
+1110 
-1120 EKLRFAIQ
+1120 
-1128 DVTTGIDSVNSE
+1128 VTTGIDSVNSE

>member
-353 SGKTIAVTG
+353 FGKTIAVTG

-422 TGTAF
+422 TGTAY

-730 NVTWSSSICVNVNG
+730 NTTWSSSICVNVNG

-775 DTPVTPEPEPEPEP
+775 DTPVTPDPEPEQPVNP
-789 GESYSKGLTKI
+789 GVTAPTLTKVWEYTSGI
-800 WQNTTKVPGSAAY
+800 PTASATLSGTESAY
-813 NGTGPRY
+813 GTGFNGTVYSVNKNDKTIY
-820 AAVSNGN
+820 AWNKSQQK
-827 LIVADN
+827 VAYAN
-833 AGKSGS
+833 N
-839 GKILKVDENGYSDYY
+839 ENFTGV
-854 DPTSA
+854 A
-859 ISSNYSLTLGSA
+859 ITC
-871 IANDDAG
+871 DDAG
-878 NILVNTGF
+878 NLLVNTGIYTSSATAWNIVAASNKAVTPITVTF
-886 SGASSGSAF
+886 PSDIASGN
-895 MIISADLSKT
+895 T
-905 YKLDLAAAGIGGYA
+905 YHV
-919 TGIRTDQIGR
+919 GR
-929 IRGNM
+929 IVGNM
-934 LSSEGAYFAFVPYSV
+934 LSSEGAYVYLTRAAINKV
-949 SSAVVVKVVNGAVD
+949 ACVKIVNGAIAAVTSSDAINGVD
-963 ASKSSVITTGFT
+963 AAKVQNISYAHPSMETVAQINASSKPANCFYFRDRLLKNYFTTGAT
-975 SNGASDIAQPAYSTV
+975 SFAAPSGAYSTDGGDVVTLDGKTYAMFPMGTTYGSAFAIVETSSKEVVAEEKNTVANVSSYQSLVFEKV
-990 SEMNNSIANAANAFM
+990 SETKANIYQFYA
-1005 CRTRGIPGSVYN
+1005 
-1017 GGAKKYT
+1017 GGKVAMYT
-1024 FTAKAS
+1024 F
-1030 NGFTVVNASVEGFD
+1030 E
-1044 WFSLGGKSYFIMP
+1044 
-1057 ATSDGTVNTR
+1057 
-1067 GSIFNIYDEDGNVV
+1067 
-1081 ATWNEGQKTGLG
+1081 
-1093 AAAGSFVVVPA
+1093 VPG
-1104 DEYSVF
+1104 
-1110 IYHFVPATVA
+1110 
-1120 EKLRFAIQ
+1120 
-1128 DVTTGIDSVNSE
+1128 VTTGIDSLNSE

-1154 VANPAKGLYIKK
+1154 VTNPAKGLYIKK

>member
-353 SGKTIAVTG
+353 SGKTITVTG
-362 SGLSGSITVTNSDN
+362 SGLSSTITVTNSDN

-422 TGTAF
+422 TGTAS

-434 EGWNFSEKNG
+434 EVWNYSEKNG

-730 NVTWSSSICVNVNG
+730 NTTWSSSICVNVNG

-775 DTPVTPEPEPEPEP
+775 DTPVTPEPEPEQPVNP
-789 GESYSKGLTKI
+789 GVTAPTLTKVWEYTSGI
-800 WQNTTKVPGSAAY
+800 PTASATLSGTESAY
-813 NGTGPRY
+813 GTGFNGTVYSVNKNDKTIY
-820 AAVSNGN
+820 AWNKSQQK
-827 LIVADN
+827 VAYAN
-833 AGKSGS
+833 N
-839 GKILKVDENGYSDYY
+839 ENFTGV
-854 DPTSA
+854 A
-859 ISSNYSLTLGSA
+859 ITC
-871 IANDDAG
+871 DDAG
-878 NILVNTGF
+878 NLLVNTGIYTSSATAWNIVAASNKAVTPITVTF
-886 SGASSGSAF
+886 PSDIASGN
-895 MIISADLSKT
+895 T
-905 YKLDLAAAGIGGYA
+905 YHV
-919 TGIRTDQIGR
+919 GR
-929 IRGNM
+929 IVGNM
-934 LSSEGAYFAFVPYSV
+934 LSSEGAYVYLTRAAINKV
-949 SSAVVVKVVNGAVD
+949 ACVKIVNGAIAAVTSSDAINGVD
-963 ASKSSVITTGFT
+963 AAKVQNISYAHPSMETVAQINASSKPANCFYFRDRLLKNYFTTGAT
-975 SNGASDIAQPAYSTV
+975 SFAAPSGAYSTDGGDVVTLDGKTYAMFPMGTTYGSAFAIVETSSKEVVAEEKNTVANVSSYQSLVFEKV
-990 SEMNNSIANAANAFM
+990 SETKANIYQFYA
-1005 CRTRGIPGSVYN
+1005 
-1017 GGAKKYT
+1017 GGKVAMYT
-1024 FTAKAS
+1024 F
-1030 NGFTVVNASVEGFD
+1030 E
-1044 WFSLGGKSYFIMP
+1044 
-1057 ATSDGTVNTR
+1057 
-1067 GSIFNIYDEDGNVV
+1067 
-1081 ATWNEGQKTGLG
+1081 
-1093 AAAGSFVVVPA
+1093 VPG
-1104 DEYSVF
+1104 
-1110 IYHFVPATVA
+1110 
-1120 EKLRFAIQ
+1120 
-1128 DVTTGIDSVNSE
+1128 VTTGIDSVNSE

>member
-710 WADAERKADY
+710 WADATRKADY

-730 NVTWSSSICVNVNG
+730 NTTWSSSICVNVNG

-775 DTPVTPEPEPEPEP
+775 DTPVTPDPEPEQPVNP
-789 GESYSKGLTKI
+789 GVTAPTLTKVWEYTSGI
-800 WQNTTKVPGSAAY
+800 PTASATLSGTESAY
-813 NGTGPRY
+813 GTGFNGTVYSVNKNDKTIY
-820 AAVSNGN
+820 AWNKSQQK
-827 LIVADN
+827 VAYAN
-833 AGKSGS
+833 N
-839 GKILKVDENGYSDYY
+839 ENFTGV
-854 DPTSA
+854 A
-859 ISSNYSLTLGSA
+859 ITC
-871 IANDDAG
+871 DDAG
-878 NILVNTGF
+878 NLLVNTGIYTSSATAWNIVAASNKAVTPITVTF
-886 SGASSGSAF
+886 PSDIASGN
-895 MIISADLSKT
+895 T
-905 YKLDLAAAGIGGYA
+905 YHV
-919 TGIRTDQIGR
+919 GR
-929 IRGNM
+929 IVGNM
-934 LSSEGAYFAFVPYSV
+934 LSSEGAYVYLTRAAINKV
-949 SSAVVVKVVNGAVD
+949 ACVKIVNGAIAAVTSSDAINGVD
-963 ASKSSVITTGFT
+963 AAKVQNISYAHPSMETVAQINASSKPANCFYFRDRLLKNYFTTGAT
-975 SNGASDIAQPAYSTV
+975 SFAAPSGAYSTDGGDVVTLDGKTYAMFPMGTTYGSAFAIVETSSKEVVAEEKNTVANVSSYQSLVFEKV
-990 SEMNNSIANAANAFM
+990 SETKANIYQFYA
-1005 CRTRGIPGSVYN
+1005 
-1017 GGAKKYT
+1017 GGKVAMYT
-1024 FTAKAS
+1024 F
-1030 NGFTVVNASVEGFD
+1030 E
-1044 WFSLGGKSYFIMP
+1044 
-1057 ATSDGTVNTR
+1057 
-1067 GSIFNIYDEDGNVV
+1067 
-1081 ATWNEGQKTGLG
+1081 
-1093 AAAGSFVVVPA
+1093 VPG
-1104 DEYSVF
+1104 
-1110 IYHFVPATVA
+1110 
-1120 EKLRFAIQ
+1120 
-1128 DVTTGIDSVNSE
+1128 VTTGIDSVNSE

>member
-1 MKKILLSALML
+1 MKKILLSALLL
-12 CASVVGMTGG
+12 CATVLGASAA
-22 EKVLINPGHG
+22 KVLINPGHG
-32 GHDSDDRGITMPLGV
+32 GYDSDDRGISLPLGV

-60 LYLRDFMTEMGVAYN
+60 LELRAFLTEMGVNYS
-75 ITRTQNRSED
+75 ITRTTNTSAD

-134 SPSQAMGLALA
+134 PPSQAMGLALA

-177 RTNNRAGYLIEAWFH
+177 RTNSRPGYLIEAWFH

-310 KASVSVTTN
+310 KSSVSVTTN

-422 TGTAF
+422 TGTAY

-590 TGNCNSLVTYAITNG
+590 GNCNSLVTYAITNG

-710 WADAERKADY
+710 WADATRKADY

-730 NVTWSSSICVNVNG
+730 NTTWSSSICVNVNG

-775 DTPVTPEPEPEPEP
+775 DTPVTPEPEPEQPVNP
-789 GESYSKGLTKI
+789 GVTAPTLTKVWEYTSGI
-800 WQNTTKVPGSAAY
+800 PTASATLSGTESAY
-813 NGTGPRY
+813 GTGFNGTVYSVNKNDKTIY
-820 AAVSNGN
+820 AWNKSQQK
-827 LIVADN
+827 VAYAN
-833 AGKSGS
+833 N
-839 GKILKVDENGYSDYY
+839 ENFTGV
-854 DPTSA
+854 A
-859 ISSNYSLTLGSA
+859 ITC
-871 IANDDAG
+871 DDAG
-878 NILVNTGF
+878 NLLVNTGIYTSSATAWNIVAASNKAVTPITVTF
-886 SGASSGSAF
+886 PSDIASGN
-895 MIISADLSKT
+895 T
-905 YKLDLAAAGIGGYA
+905 YHV
-919 TGIRTDQIGR
+919 GR
-929 IRGNM
+929 IVGNM
-934 LSSEGAYFAFVPYSV
+934 LSSEGAYVYLTRAAINKV
-949 SSAVVVKVVNGAVD
+949 ACVKIVNGAIAAVTSSDAINGVD
-963 ASKSSVITTGFT
+963 AAKVQNISYAHPSMETVAQINASSKPANCFYFRDRLLKNYFTTGAT
-975 SNGASDIAQPAYSTV
+975 SFAAPSGAYSTDGGDVVTLDGKTYAMFPMGTTYGSAFAIVETSSKEVVAEEKNTVANVSSYQSLVFEKV
-990 SEMNNSIANAANAFM
+990 SETKANIYQFYA
-1005 CRTRGIPGSVYN
+1005 
-1017 GGAKKYT
+1017 GGKVAMYT
-1024 FTAKAS
+1024 F
-1030 NGFTVVNASVEGFD
+1030 E
-1044 WFSLGGKSYFIMP
+1044 
-1057 ATSDGTVNTR
+1057 
-1067 GSIFNIYDEDGNVV
+1067 
-1081 ATWNEGQKTGLG
+1081 
-1093 AAAGSFVVVPA
+1093 VPG
-1104 DEYSVF
+1104 
-1110 IYHFVPATVA
+1110 
-1120 EKLRFAIQ
+1120 
-1128 DVTTGIDSVNSE
+1128 VTTGIDSLNSE

-1154 VANPAKGLYIKK
+1154 VTNPAKGLYIKK

>member
-710 WADAERKADY
+710 WADATRKADY

-730 NVTWSSSICVNVNG
+730 NTTWSSSICVNVNG

-775 DTPVTPEPEPEPEP
+775 DTPVTPEPEPEQPVNP
-789 GESYSKGLTKI
+789 GVTAPTLTKVWEYTSGI
-800 WQNTTKVPGSAAY
+800 PTASATLSGTESAY
-813 NGTGPRY
+813 GTGFNGTVYTVNKNDNTIY
-820 AAVSNGN
+820 AWNKSQQK
-827 LIVADN
+827 VAYANN
-833 AGKSGS
+833 ANFTG
-839 GKILKVDENGYSDYY
+839 V
-854 DPTSA
+854 A
-859 ISSNYSLTLGSA
+859 ITC
-871 IANDDAG
+871 DDAG
-878 NILVNTGF
+878 NLLVNTGIYTSSATAWNIVAASNKAVTPITVTF
-886 SGASSGSAF
+886 PSDIASGN
-895 MIISADLSKT
+895 T
-905 YKLDLAAAGIGGYA
+905 YHV
-919 TGIRTDQIGR
+919 GR
-929 IRGNM
+929 IVGNM
-934 LSSEGAYFAFVPYSV
+934 LSSEGAYVYLTRAAINKV
-949 SSAVVVKVVNGAVD
+949 ACVKIVNGAIAAVTSSDAINGVD
-963 ASKSSVITTGFT
+963 AAKVQNISYAHPSMETVAQINASSKPANCFYFRDRLLKNYFTTGAT
-975 SNGASDIAQPAYSTV
+975 SFAAPSGAYTTDGGDVVTLDGKTYAMFPMGTTYGSAFAIVETSSKEVVAEEKNTVANVSSYQSLVFEKV
-990 SEMNNSIANAANAFM
+990 SETKANIYQFYA
-1005 CRTRGIPGSVYN
+1005 
-1017 GGAKKYT
+1017 GGKVAMYT
-1024 FTAKAS
+1024 F
-1030 NGFTVVNASVEGFD
+1030 E
-1044 WFSLGGKSYFIMP
+1044 
-1057 ATSDGTVNTR
+1057 
-1067 GSIFNIYDEDGNVV
+1067 
-1081 ATWNEGQKTGLG
+1081 
-1093 AAAGSFVVVPA
+1093 VPG
-1104 DEYSVF
+1104 
-1110 IYHFVPATVA
+1110 
-1120 EKLRFAIQ
+1120 
-1128 DVTTGIDSVNSE
+1128 VTTGIDSVNSE

>member
-422 TGTAF
+422 TGTAY

-579 RSYTTSSGTTT
+579 RSYTTSSGTT

-775 DTPVTPEPEPEPEP
+775 DTPVTPDPEPEQPVNP
-789 GESYSKGLTKI
+789 GVTAPTLTKVWEYTSGI
-800 WQNTTKVPGSAAY
+800 PTASATLSGTESAY
-813 NGTGPRY
+813 GTGFNGTVYSVNKNDKTIY
-820 AAVSNGN
+820 AWNKSQQK
-827 LIVADN
+827 VAYAN
-833 AGKSGS
+833 N
-839 GKILKVDENGYSDYY
+839 ENFTGV
-854 DPTSA
+854 A
-859 ISSNYSLTLGSA
+859 ITC
-871 IANDDAG
+871 DDAG
-878 NILVNTGF
+878 NLLVNTGIYTSSATAWNIVAASNKAVTPITVTF
-886 SGASSGSAF
+886 PSDIASGN
-895 MIISADLSKT
+895 T
-905 YKLDLAAAGIGGYA
+905 YHV
-919 TGIRTDQIGR
+919 GR
-929 IRGNM
+929 IVGNM
-934 LSSEGAYFAFVPYSV
+934 LSSEGAYVYLTRAAINKV
-949 SSAVVVKVVNGAVD
+949 ACVKIVNGAIAAVTSSDAINGVD
-963 ASKSSVITTGFT
+963 AAKVQNISYAHPSMETVAQINASSKPANCFYFRDRLLKNYFTTGAT
-975 SNGASDIAQPAYSTV
+975 SFAAPSGAYSTDGGDV
-990 SEMNNSIANAANAFM
+990 VTLDGKTYAMFPMGTTYGSAFA
-1005 CRTRGIPGSVYN
+1005 I
-1017 GGAKKYT
+1017 
-1024 FTAKAS
+1024 
-1030 NGFTVVNASVEGFD
+1030 VE
-1044 WFSLGGKSYFIMP
+1044 
-1057 ATSDGTVNTR
+1057 TS
-1067 GSIFNIYDEDGNVV
+1067 SKEVV
-1081 ATWNEGQKTGLG
+1081 AEEKNT
-1093 AAAGSFVVVPA
+1093 V
-1104 DEYSVF
+1104 
-1110 IYHFVPATVA
+1110 ATVA
-1120 EKLRFAIQ
+1120 YYQSLVFEKVSETKANIYQYYAGGKVAMYTLEVPG
-1128 DVTTGIDSVNSE
+1128 DLTGIESVGAE
-1140 VEAPAEYYNLQGVK
+1140 DVEAPVEYYNLQGVK
-1154 VANPAKGLYIKK
+1154 VANPAKGLFIKK
-1166 QGDKATKVIL
+1166 QGNKTTKVIL

>member
-475 KIKVVKAQTAELIK
+475 KIKVVKVQTAELIK

-579 RSYTTSSGTTT
+579 RSYTTSSGTT

-730 NVTWSSSICVNVNG
+730 NTTWSSSICVNVNG

-775 DTPVTPEPEPEPEP
+775 DTPVTPEPEPEQPVNP
-789 GESYSKGLTKI
+789 GVTAPTLTKVWEYTSGI
-800 WQNTTKVPGSAAY
+800 PTASATLSGTESAY
-813 NGTGPRY
+813 GTGFNGTVYTVNKNDNTIY
-820 AAVSNGN
+820 AWNKSQQK
-827 LIVADN
+827 VAYANN
-833 AGKSGS
+833 ANFTG
-839 GKILKVDENGYSDYY
+839 V
-854 DPTSA
+854 A
-859 ISSNYSLTLGSA
+859 ITC
-871 IANDDAG
+871 DDAG
-878 NILVNTGF
+878 NLLVNTGIYTSSATAWNIVAASNKAVTPITVTF
-886 SGASSGSAF
+886 PSDIASGN
-895 MIISADLSKT
+895 T
-905 YKLDLAAAGIGGYA
+905 YHV
-919 TGIRTDQIGR
+919 GR
-929 IRGNM
+929 IVGNM
-934 LSSEGAYFAFVPYSV
+934 LSSEGAYVYLTRAAINKV
-949 SSAVVVKVVNGAVD
+949 ACVKIVNGAIAAVTSSDAINGVD
-963 ASKSSVITTGFT
+963 AAKVQNISYAHPSMETVAQINASSKPANCFYFRDRLLKNYFTTGAT
-975 SNGASDIAQPAYSTV
+975 SFAAPSGAYSTDGGDVVTLDGKTYAMFPMGTTYGSAFAIVETSSKEVVAEEKNTVANVSSYQSLVFEKV
-990 SEMNNSIANAANAFM
+990 SETKANIYQFYA
-1005 CRTRGIPGSVYN
+1005 
-1017 GGAKKYT
+1017 GGKVAMYT
-1024 FTAKAS
+1024 F
-1030 NGFTVVNASVEGFD
+1030 E
-1044 WFSLGGKSYFIMP
+1044 
-1057 ATSDGTVNTR
+1057 
-1067 GSIFNIYDEDGNVV
+1067 
-1081 ATWNEGQKTGLG
+1081 
-1093 AAAGSFVVVPA
+1093 VPG
-1104 DEYSVF
+1104 
-1110 IYHFVPATVA
+1110 
-1120 EKLRFAIQ
+1120 
-1128 DVTTGIDSVNSE
+1128 VTTGIDSVNSE

-1154 VANPAKGLYIKK
+1154 VTNPAKGLYIKK

>member
-710 WADAERKADY
+710 WADATRKADY

-730 NVTWSSSICVNVNG
+730 NTTWSSSICVNVNG

-775 DTPVTPEPEPEPEP
+775 DTPVTPEPEPEQPVNP
-789 GESYSKGLTKI
+789 GVTAPTLTKVWEYTSGI
-800 WQNTTKVPGSAAY
+800 PTASATLSGTESAY
-813 NGTGPRY
+813 GTGFNGTVYTVNKNDNTIY
-820 AAVSNGN
+820 AWNKSQQK
-827 LIVADN
+827 VAYANN
-833 AGKSGS
+833 ANFTG
-839 GKILKVDENGYSDYY
+839 V
-854 DPTSA
+854 A
-859 ISSNYSLTLGSA
+859 ITC
-871 IANDDAG
+871 DDAG
-878 NILVNTGF
+878 NLLVNTGIYTSSATAWNIVAASNKAVTPITVTF
-886 SGASSGSAF
+886 PSDIASGN
-895 MIISADLSKT
+895 T
-905 YKLDLAAAGIGGYA
+905 YHV
-919 TGIRTDQIGR
+919 GR
-929 IRGNM
+929 IVGNM
-934 LSSEGAYFAFVPYSV
+934 LSSEGAYVYLTRAAINKV
-949 SSAVVVKVVNGAVD
+949 ACVKIVNGAIAAVTSSDAINGVD
-963 ASKSSVITTGFT
+963 AAKVQNISYAHPSMETVAQINASSKPANCFYFRDRLLKNYFTTGAT
-975 SNGASDIAQPAYSTV
+975 SFAAPSGAYSTDGGDVVTLDGKTYAMFPMGTTYGSAFAIVETSSKEVVAEEKNTVANVSSYQSLVFEKV
-990 SEMNNSIANAANAFM
+990 SETKANIYQFYA
-1005 CRTRGIPGSVYN
+1005 
-1017 GGAKKYT
+1017 GGKVAMYT
-1024 FTAKAS
+1024 F
-1030 NGFTVVNASVEGFD
+1030 E
-1044 WFSLGGKSYFIMP
+1044 
-1057 ATSDGTVNTR
+1057 
-1067 GSIFNIYDEDGNVV
+1067 
-1081 ATWNEGQKTGLG
+1081 
-1093 AAAGSFVVVPA
+1093 VPG
-1104 DEYSVF
+1104 
-1110 IYHFVPATVA
+1110 
-1120 EKLRFAIQ
+1120 
-1128 DVTTGIDSVNSE
+1128 VTTGIDSVNSE

>member
-422 TGTAF
+422 TGTAY

-710 WADAERKADY
+710 WADATRKADY

-730 NVTWSSSICVNVNG
+730 NTTWSSSICVNVNG

-775 DTPVTPEPEPEPEP
+775 DTPVTPDPEPEQPVNP
-789 GESYSKGLTKI
+789 GDTAPTLTKVWEYTSGI
-800 WQNTTKVPGSAAY
+800 PTASATLSGTESAY
-813 NGTGPRY
+813 GTGFNGTVYSVNKNDKTIY
-820 AAVSNGN
+820 AWNKSQQK
-827 LIVADN
+827 VAYAN
-833 AGKSGS
+833 N
-839 GKILKVDENGYSDYY
+839 ENFTGV
-854 DPTSA
+854 A
-859 ISSNYSLTLGSA
+859 ITC
-871 IANDDAG
+871 DDAG
-878 NILVNTGF
+878 NLLVNTGIYTSSATAWNIVAASNKAVTPITVTF
-886 SGASSGSAF
+886 PSDIASGN
-895 MIISADLSKT
+895 T
-905 YKLDLAAAGIGGYA
+905 YHV
-919 TGIRTDQIGR
+919 GR
-929 IRGNM
+929 IVGNM
-934 LSSEGAYFAFVPYSV
+934 LSSEGAYVYLTRAAINKV
-949 SSAVVVKVVNGAVD
+949 ACVKIVNGAIAAVTSSDAINGVD
-963 ASKSSVITTGFT
+963 AAKVQNISYAHPSMETVAQINASSKPANCFYFRDRLLKNYFTTGAT
-975 SNGASDIAQPAYSTV
+975 SFAAPSGAYSTDGGDVVTLDGKTYAMFPMGTTYGSAFAIVETSSKEVVAEEKNTVANVSSYQSLVFEKV
-990 SEMNNSIANAANAFM
+990 SETKANIYQFYA
-1005 CRTRGIPGSVYN
+1005 
-1017 GGAKKYT
+1017 GGKVAMYT
-1024 FTAKAS
+1024 F
-1030 NGFTVVNASVEGFD
+1030 E
-1044 WFSLGGKSYFIMP
+1044 
-1057 ATSDGTVNTR
+1057 
-1067 GSIFNIYDEDGNVV
+1067 
-1081 ATWNEGQKTGLG
+1081 
-1093 AAAGSFVVVPA
+1093 VPG
-1104 DEYSVF
+1104 
-1110 IYHFVPATVA
+1110 
-1120 EKLRFAIQ
+1120 
-1128 DVTTGIDSVNSE
+1128 VTTGIDSLNSE

-1154 VANPAKGLYIKK
+1154 VTNPAKGLYIKK

>member
-1 MKKILLSALML
+1 M
-12 CASVVGMTGG
+12 
-22 EKVLINPGHG
+22 
-32 GHDSDDRGITMPLGV
+32 
-47 PMFWESE
+47 
-54 GNLTRG
+54 
-60 LYLRDFMTEMGVAYN
+60 
-75 ITRTQNRSED
+75 
-85 DLNLTYIATLSNN
+85 
-98 YGGRF
+98 
-103 ISLHTNGGNASANYT
+103 
-118 IAFFR
+118 
-123 GYTYSP
+123 
-129 YSQVI
+129 
-134 SPSQAMGLALA
+134 
-145 KEHHN
+145 
-150 HMITNETY
+150 
-158 TTPRSQSD
+158 
-166 YAFWG
+166 
-171 WNYGVL
+171 
-177 RTNNRAGYLIEAWFH
+177 
-192 DYRPE
+192 
-197 TLRLKSDHYNK
+197 
-208 FLAWQTARAF
+208 
-218 QVSPGGVGTL
+218 
-228 KGCIIGDVRDLTK
+228 
-241 GCGYSNYATRGRDSY
+241 
-256 LAINNATVNLYNSS
+256 
-270 GTKLQTVKTDAYC
+270 
-283 NGVFAFFGLTTGT
+283 
-296 YTVEVTGVTGYKTA
+296 
-310 KASVSVTTN
+310 
-319 EASVKQINLT
+319 
-329 AGVDSGISF
+329 
-338 NPTSTGYGETPVGNV
+338 
-353 SGKTIAVTG
+353 
-362 SGLSGSITVTNSDN
+362 
-376 TNFWVKET
+376 KET

-422 TGTAF
+422 TGTAY

-730 NVTWSSSICVNVNG
+730 NTTWSSSICVNVNG

-775 DTPVTPEPEPEPEP
+775 DTPVTPEPEPEQPVNP
-789 GESYSKGLTKI
+789 GVTAPTLTKVWEYTSGI
-800 WQNTTKVPGSAAY
+800 PTASATLSGTESAY
-813 NGTGPRY
+813 GTGFNGTVYTVNKNDNTIY
-820 AAVSNGN
+820 AWNKSQQK
-827 LIVADN
+827 VAYANN
-833 AGKSGS
+833 ANFTG
-839 GKILKVDENGYSDYY
+839 V
-854 DPTSA
+854 A
-859 ISSNYSLTLGSA
+859 ITC
-871 IANDDAG
+871 DDAG
-878 NILVNTGF
+878 NLLVNTGIYTSSATAWNIVAASNKAVTPITVTF
-886 SGASSGSAF
+886 PSDIASGN
-895 MIISADLSKT
+895 T
-905 YKLDLAAAGIGGYA
+905 YHV
-919 TGIRTDQIGR
+919 GR
-929 IRGNM
+929 IVGNM
-934 LSSEGAYFAFVPYSV
+934 LSSEGAYVYLTRAAINKV
-949 SSAVVVKVVNGAVD
+949 ACVKIVNGAIAAVTSSDAINGVD
-963 ASKSSVITTGFT
+963 AAKVQNISYAHPSMETVAQINVSSKPANCFYFRDRLLKNYFTTGAT
-975 SNGASDIAQPAYSTV
+975 SFAAPSGAYSTDGGDVVTLDGKTYAMFPMGTTYGSAFAIVETSSKEVVAEEKNTVANVSSYQSLVFEKV
-990 SEMNNSIANAANAFM
+990 SETKANIYQFYA
-1005 CRTRGIPGSVYN
+1005 
-1017 GGAKKYT
+1017 GGKVAMYT
-1024 FTAKAS
+1024 F
-1030 NGFTVVNASVEGFD
+1030 E
-1044 WFSLGGKSYFIMP
+1044 
-1057 ATSDGTVNTR
+1057 
-1067 GSIFNIYDEDGNVV
+1067 
-1081 ATWNEGQKTGLG
+1081 
-1093 AAAGSFVVVPA
+1093 VPG
-1104 DEYSVF
+1104 
-1110 IYHFVPATVA
+1110 
-1120 EKLRFAIQ
+1120 
-1128 DVTTGIDSVNSE
+1128 VTTGIDSVNSE

>member
-1 MKKILLSALML
+1 MKKILLSALLL
-12 CASVVGMTGG
+12 CATVLGASAA
-22 EKVLINPGHG
+22 KVLINPGHG
-32 GHDSDDRGITMPLGV
+32 GYDSDDRGIPMPLGV

-475 KIKVVKAQTAELIK
+475 KIKVVKVQTAELIK

-730 NVTWSSSICVNVNG
+730 NTTWSSSICVNVNG

-775 DTPVTPEPEPEPEP
+775 DTPVIPEPEPEQPVNP
-789 GESYSKGLTKI
+789 GVTAPTLTKVWEYTSGI
-800 WQNTTKVPGSAAY
+800 PTASATLSGTESAY
-813 NGTGPRY
+813 GTGFNGTVYTVNKNDNTIY
-820 AAVSNGN
+820 AWNKSQQK
-827 LIVADN
+827 VAYANN
-833 AGKSGS
+833 ANFTG
-839 GKILKVDENGYSDYY
+839 V
-854 DPTSA
+854 A
-859 ISSNYSLTLGSA
+859 ITC
-871 IANDDAG
+871 DDAG
-878 NILVNTGF
+878 NLLVNTGIYTSSATAWNIVAASNKAVTPITVTF
-886 SGASSGSAF
+886 PSDIASGN
-895 MIISADLSKT
+895 T
-905 YKLDLAAAGIGGYA
+905 YHV
-919 TGIRTDQIGR
+919 GR
-929 IRGNM
+929 IVGNM
-934 LSSEGAYFAFVPYSV
+934 LSSEGAYVYLTRAAINKV
-949 SSAVVVKVVNGAVD
+949 ACVKIVNGAIAAVTSSDAINGVD
-963 ASKSSVITTGFT
+963 AAKVQNISYAHPSMETVAQINASSKPANCFYFRDRLLKNYFTTGAT
-975 SNGASDIAQPAYSTV
+975 SFAAPSGAYSTDGGDVVTLDGKTYAMFPMGTTYGSAFAIVETSSKEVVAEEKNTVANVSSYQSLVFEKV
-990 SEMNNSIANAANAFM
+990 SETKANIYQFYA
-1005 CRTRGIPGSVYN
+1005 
-1017 GGAKKYT
+1017 GGKVAMYT
-1024 FTAKAS
+1024 F
-1030 NGFTVVNASVEGFD
+1030 E
-1044 WFSLGGKSYFIMP
+1044 
-1057 ATSDGTVNTR
+1057 
-1067 GSIFNIYDEDGNVV
+1067 
-1081 ATWNEGQKTGLG
+1081 
-1093 AAAGSFVVVPA
+1093 VPG
-1104 DEYSVF
+1104 
-1110 IYHFVPATVA
+1110 
-1120 EKLRFAIQ
+1120 
-1128 DVTTGIDSVNSE
+1128 VTTGIDSVNSE

-1166 QGDKATKVIL
+1166 QGDKATKVVL

>member
-310 KASVSVTTN
+310 KSSVSVTTN

-710 WADAERKADY
+710 WADATRKADY

-730 NVTWSSSICVNVNG
+730 NTTWSSSICVNVNG

-775 DTPVTPEPEPEPEP
+775 DTPVTPDPEPEQPVNP
-789 GESYSKGLTKI
+789 GVTAPTLTKVWEYTSGI
-800 WQNTTKVPGSAAY
+800 PTASATLSGTESAY
-813 NGTGPRY
+813 GTGFNGTVYSVNKNDKTIY
-820 AAVSNGN
+820 AWNKSQQK
-827 LIVADN
+827 VAYAN
-833 AGKSGS
+833 N
-839 GKILKVDENGYSDYY
+839 ENFTGV
-854 DPTSA
+854 A
-859 ISSNYSLTLGSA
+859 ITC
-871 IANDDAG
+871 DDAG
-878 NILVNTGF
+878 NLLVNTGIYTSSATAWNIVAASNKAVTPITVTF
-886 SGASSGSAF
+886 PSDIASGN
-895 MIISADLSKT
+895 T
-905 YKLDLAAAGIGGYA
+905 YHV
-919 TGIRTDQIGR
+919 GR
-929 IRGNM
+929 IVGNM
-934 LSSEGAYFAFVPYSV
+934 LSSEGAYVYLTRAAINKV
-949 SSAVVVKVVNGAVD
+949 ACVKIVNGAIAAVTSSDAINGVD
-963 ASKSSVITTGFT
+963 AAKVQNISYAHPSMETVAQINASSKPANCFYFRDRLLKNYFTTGAT
-975 SNGASDIAQPAYSTV
+975 SFAAPSGAYSTDGGDVVTLDGKTYAMFPMGTTYGSAFAIVETSSKEVVAEEKNTVANVSSYQSLVFEKV
-990 SEMNNSIANAANAFM
+990 SETKANIYQFYA
-1005 CRTRGIPGSVYN
+1005 
-1017 GGAKKYT
+1017 GGKVAMYT
-1024 FTAKAS
+1024 F
-1030 NGFTVVNASVEGFD
+1030 E
-1044 WFSLGGKSYFIMP
+1044 
-1057 ATSDGTVNTR
+1057 
-1067 GSIFNIYDEDGNVV
+1067 
-1081 ATWNEGQKTGLG
+1081 
-1093 AAAGSFVVVPA
+1093 VPG
-1104 DEYSVF
+1104 
-1110 IYHFVPATVA
+1110 
-1120 EKLRFAIQ
+1120 
-1128 DVTTGIDSVNSE
+1128 VTTGIDSLNSE

-1154 VANPAKGLYIKK
+1154 VTNPAKGLYIKK

>member
-1 MKKILLSALML
+1 ML

-475 KIKVVKAQTAELIK
+475 KIKVVKVQTAELIK

-730 NVTWSSSICVNVNG
+730 NTTWSSSICVNVNG

-775 DTPVTPEPEPEPEP
+775 DTPVIPEPEPEQPVNP
-789 GESYSKGLTKI
+789 GVTAPTLTKVWEYTSGI
-800 WQNTTKVPGSAAY
+800 PTASATLSGTESAY
-813 NGTGPRY
+813 GTGFNGTVYTVNKNDNTIY
-820 AAVSNGN
+820 AWNKSQQK
-827 LIVADN
+827 VAYANN
-833 AGKSGS
+833 ANFTG
-839 GKILKVDENGYSDYY
+839 V
-854 DPTSA
+854 A
-859 ISSNYSLTLGSA
+859 ITC
-871 IANDDAG
+871 DDAG
-878 NILVNTGF
+878 NLLVNTGIYTSSATAWNIVAASNKAVTPITVTF
-886 SGASSGSAF
+886 PSDIASGN
-895 MIISADLSKT
+895 T
-905 YKLDLAAAGIGGYA
+905 YHV
-919 TGIRTDQIGR
+919 GR
-929 IRGNM
+929 IVGNM
-934 LSSEGAYFAFVPYSV
+934 LSSEGAYVYLTRAAINKV
-949 SSAVVVKVVNGAVD
+949 ACVKIVNGAIAAVTSSDAINGVD
-963 ASKSSVITTGFT
+963 AAKVQNISYAHPSMETVAQINASSKPANCFYFRDRLLKNYFTTGAT
-975 SNGASDIAQPAYSTV
+975 SFAAPSGAYSTDGGDVVTLDGKTYAMFPMGTTYGSAFAIVETSSKEVVAEEKNTVANVSSYQSLVFEKV
-990 SEMNNSIANAANAFM
+990 SETKANIYQFYA
-1005 CRTRGIPGSVYN
+1005 
-1017 GGAKKYT
+1017 GGKVAMYT
-1024 FTAKAS
+1024 F
-1030 NGFTVVNASVEGFD
+1030 E
-1044 WFSLGGKSYFIMP
+1044 
-1057 ATSDGTVNTR
+1057 
-1067 GSIFNIYDEDGNVV
+1067 
-1081 ATWNEGQKTGLG
+1081 
-1093 AAAGSFVVVPA
+1093 VPG
-1104 DEYSVF
+1104 
-1110 IYHFVPATVA
+1110 
-1120 EKLRFAIQ
+1120 
-1128 DVTTGIDSVNSE
+1128 VTTGIDSVNSE

-1166 QGDKATKVIL
+1166 QGDKATKVVL

>member
-730 NVTWSSSICVNVNG
+730 NTTWSSSICVNVNG

-775 DTPVTPEPEPEPEP
+775 DTPVTPEPEPEQPVNP
-789 GESYSKGLTKI
+789 GVTAPTLTKVWEYTSGI
-800 WQNTTKVPGSAAY
+800 PTASATLSGTESAY
-813 NGTGPRY
+813 GTGFNGTVYTVNKNDNTIY
-820 AAVSNGN
+820 AWNKSQQK
-827 LIVADN
+827 VAYANN
-833 AGKSGS
+833 ANFTG
-839 GKILKVDENGYSDYY
+839 V
-854 DPTSA
+854 A
-859 ISSNYSLTLGSA
+859 ITC
-871 IANDDAG
+871 DDAG
-878 NILVNTGF
+878 NLLVNTGIYTSSATAWNIVAASNKAVTPITVTF
-886 SGASSGSAF
+886 PSDIASGN
-895 MIISADLSKT
+895 T
-905 YKLDLAAAGIGGYA
+905 YHV
-919 TGIRTDQIGR
+919 GR
-929 IRGNM
+929 IVGNM
-934 LSSEGAYFAFVPYSV
+934 LSSEGAYVYLTRAAINKV
-949 SSAVVVKVVNGAVD
+949 ACVKIVNGAIAAVTSSDAINGVD
-963 ASKSSVITTGFT
+963 AAKVQNISYAHPSMETVAQINVSSKPANCFYFRDRLLKNYFTTGAT
-975 SNGASDIAQPAYSTV
+975 SFAAPSGAYSTDGGDVVTLDGKTYAMFPMGTTYGSAFAIVETSSKEVVAEEKNTVANVSSYQSLVFEKV
-990 SEMNNSIANAANAFM
+990 SETKANIYQFYA
-1005 CRTRGIPGSVYN
+1005 
-1017 GGAKKYT
+1017 GGKVAMYT
-1024 FTAKAS
+1024 F
-1030 NGFTVVNASVEGFD
+1030 E
-1044 WFSLGGKSYFIMP
+1044 
-1057 ATSDGTVNTR
+1057 
-1067 GSIFNIYDEDGNVV
+1067 
-1081 ATWNEGQKTGLG
+1081 
-1093 AAAGSFVVVPA
+1093 VPG
-1104 DEYSVF
+1104 
-1110 IYHFVPATVA
+1110 
-1120 EKLRFAIQ
+1120 
-1128 DVTTGIDSVNSE
+1128 VTTGIDSVNSE

>member
-310 KASVSVTTN
+310 KSSVSVTTN

-730 NVTWSSSICVNVNG
+730 NTTWSSSICVNVNG

-775 DTPVTPEPEPEPEP
+775 DTPVTPEPEPEQPVNP
-789 GESYSKGLTKI
+789 GVTAPTLTKVWEYTSGI
-800 WQNTTKVPGSAAY
+800 PTASATLSGTESAY
-813 NGTGPRY
+813 GTGFNGTVYTVNKNDNTIY
-820 AAVSNGN
+820 AWNKSQQK
-827 LIVADN
+827 VAYANN
-833 AGKSGS
+833 ANFTG
-839 GKILKVDENGYSDYY
+839 V
-854 DPTSA
+854 A
-859 ISSNYSLTLGSA
+859 ITC
-871 IANDDAG
+871 DDAG
-878 NILVNTGF
+878 NLLVNTGIYTSSATAWNIVAASNKAVTPITVTF
-886 SGASSGSAF
+886 PSDIASGN
-895 MIISADLSKT
+895 T
-905 YKLDLAAAGIGGYA
+905 YHV
-919 TGIRTDQIGR
+919 GR
-929 IRGNM
+929 IVGNM
-934 LSSEGAYFAFVPYSV
+934 LSSEGAYVYLTRAAINKV
-949 SSAVVVKVVNGAVD
+949 ACVKIVNGAIAAVTSSDAINGVD
-963 ASKSSVITTGFT
+963 AAKVQNISYAHPSMETVAQINVSSKPANCFYFRDRLLKNYFTTGAT
-975 SNGASDIAQPAYSTV
+975 SFAAPSGAYSTDGGDVVTLDGKTYAMFPMGTTYGSAFAIVETSSKEVVAEEKNTVANVSSYQSLVFEKV
-990 SEMNNSIANAANAFM
+990 SETKTNIYQFYA
-1005 CRTRGIPGSVYN
+1005 
-1017 GGAKKYT
+1017 GGKVAMYT
-1024 FTAKAS
+1024 F
-1030 NGFTVVNASVEGFD
+1030 E
-1044 WFSLGGKSYFIMP
+1044 
-1057 ATSDGTVNTR
+1057 
-1067 GSIFNIYDEDGNVV
+1067 
-1081 ATWNEGQKTGLG
+1081 
-1093 AAAGSFVVVPA
+1093 VPG
-1104 DEYSVF
+1104 
-1110 IYHFVPATVA
+1110 
-1120 EKLRFAIQ
+1120 
-1128 DVTTGIDSVNSE
+1128 VTTGIDSVNSE

>member
-590 TGNCNSLVTYAITNG
+590 GNCNSLVTYAITNG

-710 WADAERKADY
+710 WADATRKADY

-730 NVTWSSSICVNVNG
+730 NTTWSSSICVNVNG

-775 DTPVTPEPEPEPEP
+775 DTPVTPDPEPEQPVNP
-789 GESYSKGLTKI
+789 GVTAPTLTKVWEYTSGI
-800 WQNTTKVPGSAAY
+800 PTASATLSGTESAY
-813 NGTGPRY
+813 GTGFNGTVYSVNKNDKTIY
-820 AAVSNGN
+820 AWNKSQQK
-827 LIVADN
+827 VAYAN
-833 AGKSGS
+833 N
-839 GKILKVDENGYSDYY
+839 ENFTGV
-854 DPTSA
+854 A
-859 ISSNYSLTLGSA
+859 ITC
-871 IANDDAG
+871 DDAG
-878 NILVNTGF
+878 NLLVNTGIYTSSATAWNIVAASNKAVTPITVTF
-886 SGASSGSAF
+886 PSDIASGN
-895 MIISADLSKT
+895 T
-905 YKLDLAAAGIGGYA
+905 YHV
-919 TGIRTDQIGR
+919 GR
-929 IRGNM
+929 IVGNM
-934 LSSEGAYFAFVPYSV
+934 LSSEGAYVYLTRAAINKV
-949 SSAVVVKVVNGAVD
+949 ACVKIVNGAIAAVTSSDAINGVD
-963 ASKSSVITTGFT
+963 AAKVQNISYAHPSMETVAQINASSKPANCFYFRDRLLKNYFTTGAT
-975 SNGASDIAQPAYSTV
+975 SFAAPSGAYSTDGGDVVTLDGKTYAMFPMGTTYGSAFAIVETSSKEVVAEEKNTVANVSSYQSLVFEKV
-990 SEMNNSIANAANAFM
+990 SETKANIYQFYA
-1005 CRTRGIPGSVYN
+1005 
-1017 GGAKKYT
+1017 GGKVAMYT
-1024 FTAKAS
+1024 F
-1030 NGFTVVNASVEGFD
+1030 E
-1044 WFSLGGKSYFIMP
+1044 
-1057 ATSDGTVNTR
+1057 
-1067 GSIFNIYDEDGNVV
+1067 
-1081 ATWNEGQKTGLG
+1081 
-1093 AAAGSFVVVPA
+1093 VPG
-1104 DEYSVF
+1104 
-1110 IYHFVPATVA
+1110 
-1120 EKLRFAIQ
+1120 
-1128 DVTTGIDSVNSE
+1128 VTTGIDSVNSE

>member
-624 PRLIPF
+624 PRLIAF

-730 NVTWSSSICVNVNG
+730 NTTWSSSICVNVNG

-775 DTPVTPEPEPEPEP
+775 DTPVTPEPEPEQPVNP
-789 GESYSKGLTKI
+789 GVTAPTLTKVWEYTSGI
-800 WQNTTKVPGSAAY
+800 PTASATLSGTESAY
-813 NGTGPRY
+813 GTGFNGTVYTVNKNDNTIY
-820 AAVSNGN
+820 AWNKSQQKFAYANNANFTG
-827 LIVADN
+827 VA
-833 AGKSGS
+833 
-839 GKILKVDENGYSDYY
+839 I
-854 DPTSA
+854 TC
-859 ISSNYSLTLGSA
+859 
-871 IANDDAG
+871 DDAG
-878 NILVNTGF
+878 NLLVNTGIYTSSATAWNIVAASNKAVTPITVTF
-886 SGASSGSAF
+886 PSDIASGN
-895 MIISADLSKT
+895 T
-905 YKLDLAAAGIGGYA
+905 YHV
-919 TGIRTDQIGR
+919 GR
-929 IRGNM
+929 IVGNM
-934 LSSEGAYFAFVPYSV
+934 LSSEGAYVYLTRAAINKV
-949 SSAVVVKVVNGAVD
+949 ACVKIVNGAIAAVTSSDAINGVD
-963 ASKSSVITTGFT
+963 AAKVQNISYAHPSMETVAQINVSSKPANCFYFRDRLLKNYFTTGAT
-975 SNGASDIAQPAYSTV
+975 SFAAPSGAYSTDGGDVVTLDGKTYAMFPMGTTYGSAFAIVETSSKEVVAEEKNTVANVSSYQSLVFEKV
-990 SEMNNSIANAANAFM
+990 SETKANIYQFYA
-1005 CRTRGIPGSVYN
+1005 
-1017 GGAKKYT
+1017 GGKVAMYT
-1024 FTAKAS
+1024 F
-1030 NGFTVVNASVEGFD
+1030 E
-1044 WFSLGGKSYFIMP
+1044 
-1057 ATSDGTVNTR
+1057 
-1067 GSIFNIYDEDGNVV
+1067 
-1081 ATWNEGQKTGLG
+1081 
-1093 AAAGSFVVVPA
+1093 VPG
-1104 DEYSVF
+1104 
-1110 IYHFVPATVA
+1110 
-1120 EKLRFAIQ
+1120 
-1128 DVTTGIDSVNSE
+1128 VTTGIDSVNSE

>member
-1 MKKILLSALML
+1 MR
-12 CASVVGMTGG
+12 
-22 EKVLINPGHG
+22 LI
-32 GHDSDDRGITMPLGV
+32 
-47 PMFWESE
+47 
-54 GNLTRG
+54 
-60 LYLRDFMTEMGVAYN
+60 
-75 ITRTQNRSED
+75 
-85 DLNLTYIATLSNN
+85 
-98 YGGRF
+98 
-103 ISLHTNGGNASANYT
+103 
-118 IAFFR
+118 
-123 GYTYSP
+123 
-129 YSQVI
+129 
-134 SPSQAMGLALA
+134 
-145 KEHHN
+145 
-150 HMITNETY
+150 
-158 TTPRSQSD
+158 
-166 YAFWG
+166 
-171 WNYGVL
+171 
-177 RTNNRAGYLIEAWFH
+177 
-192 DYRPE
+192 
-197 TLRLKSDHYNK
+197 K
-208 FLAWQTARAF
+208 FLAILVLGM
-218 QVSPGGVGTL
+218 VSSVFVCSAQYEQYCKVDGNKFVITTPSAKLYPLPESYREAVTSGKALSYGIRDFVDISEIKPKTIRQSIQLPVVRYTNVTKSPNFDAYIVDYKDKLWVLQSSDVNINTL
-228 KGCIIGDVRDLTK
+228 LVEQNAAIELSKEELESAKSSSLAKLQDLYSRRSVLRGELDSLVAHYAQISTDSLAYYRDLE
-241 GCGYSNYATRGRDSY
+241 SRLPQIRDS
-256 LAINNATVNLYNSS
+256 LVRVAEREEQARVDKEYNSWYNS
-270 GTKLQTVKTDAYC
+270 LPASSKAAVNAIIIDYAELDYPNSVGGCDY
-283 NGVFAFFGLTTGT
+283 NFE
-296 YTVEVTGVTGYKTA
+296 YT
-310 KASVSVTTN
+310 N
-319 EASVKQINLT
+319 
-329 AGVDSGISF
+329 IS
-338 NPTSTGYGETPVGNV
+338 P
-353 SGKTIAVTG
+353 KTIKY
-362 SGLSGSITVTNSDN
+362 LY
-376 TNFWVKET
+376 W
-384 TLPATGGTL
+384 
-393 NVTYKPQSKGSHSTT
+393 
-408 ITCKSGDKVATCVV
+408 
-422 TGTAF
+422 TGTAY

-710 WADAERKADY
+710 WADATRKADY

-730 NVTWSSSICVNVNG
+730 NTTWSSSICVNVNG

-934 LSSEGAYFAFVPYSV
+934 LSSEGAYFAFVPNSV
-949 SSAVVVKVVNGAVD
+949 TYAVVVKVVNGAVD
-963 ASKSSVITTGFT
+963 ASKSGVITTGFT
-975 SNGASDIAQPAYSTV
+975 SSTVTDIAQPAYEKV
-990 SEMNNSIANAANAFM
+990 SEMSNNASSFYL
-1005 CRTRGIPGSVYN
+1005 RSRGVPASVYYE
-1017 GGAKKYT
+1017 GAKKYT
-1024 FTAKAS
+1024 FS
-1030 NGFTVVNASVEGFD
+1030 NKTTEGYTTTNASVEGFD
-1044 WFSLGGKSYFIMP
+1044 WFKLGGKSYFIIPM
-1057 ATSDGTVNTR
+1057 TTDGTTANR
-1067 GSIFNIYDEDGNVV
+1067 GSMFGIFDQDGNI
-1081 ATWNEGQKTGLG
+1081 AAYWSTGQKSGLG
-1093 AAAGSFVVVPA
+1093 AASGTFVAVPNDA
-1104 DEYSVF
+1104 YSVH
-1110 IYHFVPATVA
+1110 IYHFVPGTVA
-1120 EKLRFAIQ
+1120 EKLLFAPE
-1128 DVTTGIDSVNSE
+1128 DVTISTGVEEIATD
-1140 VEAPAEYYNLQGVK
+1140 VEAPVEYYNLQGVK

-1166 QGDKATKVIL
+1166 QGKKTTKVIL

>member
-730 NVTWSSSICVNVNG
+730 NTTWSSSICVNVNG

-775 DTPVTPEPEPEPEP
+775 DTPVTPEPEPEQPVNP
-789 GESYSKGLTKI
+789 GVTAPTLTKVWEYTSGI
-800 WQNTTKVPGSAAY
+800 PTASATLSGTESAY
-813 NGTGPRY
+813 GTGFNGTVYTVNKNDNTIY
-820 AAVSNGN
+820 AWNKSQQK
-827 LIVADN
+827 VAYAN
-833 AGKSGS
+833 N
-839 GKILKVDENGYSDYY
+839 ENFTGV
-854 DPTSA
+854 A
-859 ISSNYSLTLGSA
+859 ITC
-871 IANDDAG
+871 DDAG
-878 NILVNTGF
+878 NLLVNTGIYTSSATAWNIVAASNKAVTPITVTF
-886 SGASSGSAF
+886 PSDIASGN
-895 MIISADLSKT
+895 T
-905 YKLDLAAAGIGGYA
+905 YHV
-919 TGIRTDQIGR
+919 GR
-929 IRGNM
+929 IVGNM
-934 LSSEGAYFAFVPYSV
+934 LSSEGAYVYLTRAAINKV
-949 SSAVVVKVVNGAVD
+949 ACVKIVNGAIAAVTSSDAINGVD
-963 ASKSSVITTGFT
+963 AAKVQNISYAHPSMETVAQINASSKPANCFYFRDRLLKNYFTTGAT
-975 SNGASDIAQPAYSTV
+975 SFAAPSGAYSTDGGDVVTLDGKTYAMFPMGTTYGSAFAIVETSSKEVVAEEKNTVANVSSYQSLVFEKV
-990 SEMNNSIANAANAFM
+990 SETKANIYQFYA
-1005 CRTRGIPGSVYN
+1005 
-1017 GGAKKYT
+1017 GGKVAMYT
-1024 FTAKAS
+1024 F
-1030 NGFTVVNASVEGFD
+1030 E
-1044 WFSLGGKSYFIMP
+1044 
-1057 ATSDGTVNTR
+1057 
-1067 GSIFNIYDEDGNVV
+1067 
-1081 ATWNEGQKTGLG
+1081 
-1093 AAAGSFVVVPA
+1093 VPG
-1104 DEYSVF
+1104 
-1110 IYHFVPATVA
+1110 
-1120 EKLRFAIQ
+1120 
-1128 DVTTGIDSVNSE
+1128 VTTGIDSVNSE

>member
-730 NVTWSSSICVNVNG
+730 NTTWSSSICVNVNG

-775 DTPVTPEPEPEPEP
+775 DTPVTPEPEPEQPVNP
-789 GESYSKGLTKI
+789 GVTAPTLTKVWEYTSGI
-800 WQNTTKVPGSAAY
+800 PTASATLSGTESAY
-813 NGTGPRY
+813 GTGFNGTVYTVNKNDNTIY
-820 AAVSNGN
+820 AWNKSQQK
-827 LIVADN
+827 VAYANN
-833 AGKSGS
+833 ANFTG
-839 GKILKVDENGYSDYY
+839 V
-854 DPTSA
+854 A
-859 ISSNYSLTLGSA
+859 ITC
-871 IANDDAG
+871 DDAG
-878 NILVNTGF
+878 NLLVNTGIYTSSATAWNIVAASNKAVTPITVTF
-886 SGASSGSAF
+886 PSDIASGN
-895 MIISADLSKT
+895 T
-905 YKLDLAAAGIGGYA
+905 YHV
-919 TGIRTDQIGR
+919 GR
-929 IRGNM
+929 IVGNM
-934 LSSEGAYFAFVPYSV
+934 LSSEGAYVYLTRAAINKV
-949 SSAVVVKVVNGAVD
+949 ACVKIVNGAIAAVTSSDAINGVD
-963 ASKSSVITTGFT
+963 AAKVQNISYAHPSMETVAQINVSSKPANCFYFRDRLLKNYFTTGAT
-975 SNGASDIAQPAYSTV
+975 SFAAPSGAYSTDGGDVVTLDGKTYAMFPMGTTYGSAFAIVETSSKEVVAEEKNTVANVSSYQSLVFEKV
-990 SEMNNSIANAANAFM
+990 SETKANIYQFYA
-1005 CRTRGIPGSVYN
+1005 
-1017 GGAKKYT
+1017 GGKVAMYT
-1024 FTAKAS
+1024 F
-1030 NGFTVVNASVEGFD
+1030 E
-1044 WFSLGGKSYFIMP
+1044 
-1057 ATSDGTVNTR
+1057 
-1067 GSIFNIYDEDGNVV
+1067 
-1081 ATWNEGQKTGLG
+1081 
-1093 AAAGSFVVVPA
+1093 VPG
-1104 DEYSVF
+1104 
-1110 IYHFVPATVA
+1110 
-1120 EKLRFAIQ
+1120 
-1128 DVTTGIDSVNSE
+1128 VTTGIDSLNSE

-1154 VANPAKGLYIKK
+1154 VTNPAKGLYIKK

>member
-1 MKKILLSALML
+1 ML

-422 TGTAF
+422 TGTAY

-579 RSYTTSSGTTT
+579 RSYTTSSGTT

-775 DTPVTPEPEPEPEP
+775 DTPVTPEPEPEQPVNP
-789 GESYSKGLTKI
+789 GVTAPTLTKVWEYTSGI
-800 WQNTTKVPGSAAY
+800 PTASATLSGTESAY
-813 NGTGPRY
+813 GTGFNGTVYTVNKNDNTIY
-820 AAVSNGN
+820 AWNKSQQK
-827 LIVADN
+827 VAYANN
-833 AGKSGS
+833 ANFTG
-839 GKILKVDENGYSDYY
+839 V
-854 DPTSA
+854 A
-859 ISSNYSLTLGSA
+859 ITC
-871 IANDDAG
+871 DDAG
-878 NILVNTGF
+878 NLLVNTGIYTSSATAWNIVAASNKAVTPITVTF
-886 SGASSGSAF
+886 PSDIASGN
-895 MIISADLSKT
+895 T
-905 YKLDLAAAGIGGYA
+905 YHV
-919 TGIRTDQIGR
+919 GR
-929 IRGNM
+929 IVGNM
-934 LSSEGAYFAFVPYSV
+934 LSSEGAYVYLTRAAINKV
-949 SSAVVVKVVNGAVD
+949 ACVKIVNGAIAAVTSSDAINGVD
-963 ASKSSVITTGFT
+963 AAKVQNISYAHPSMETVAQINASSKPANCFYFRDRLLKNYFTTGAT
-975 SNGASDIAQPAYSTV
+975 SFAAPSGAYTTDGGDVVTLDGKTYAMFPMGTTYGSAFAIVETSSKEVVAEEKNTVANVSSYQSLVFEKV
-990 SEMNNSIANAANAFM
+990 SETKANIYQFYA
-1005 CRTRGIPGSVYN
+1005 
-1017 GGAKKYT
+1017 GGKVAMYT
-1024 FTAKAS
+1024 FEVP
-1030 NGFTVVNASVEGFD
+1030 G
-1044 WFSLGGKSYFIMP
+1044 
-1057 ATSDGTVNTR
+1057 
-1067 GSIFNIYDEDGNVV
+1067 V
-1081 ATWNEGQKTGLG
+1081 A
-1093 AAAGSFVVVPA
+1093 
-1104 DEYSVF
+1104 
-1110 IYHFVPATVA
+1110 
-1120 EKLRFAIQ
+1120 
-1128 DVTTGIDSVNSE
+1128 TGIDSVNSE

>member
-422 TGTAF
+422 TGTAY

-730 NVTWSSSICVNVNG
+730 NTTWSSSICVNVNG

-775 DTPVTPEPEPEPEP
+775 DTPVTPEPEPEQPVNP
-789 GESYSKGLTKI
+789 GVTAPTLTKVWEYTSGI
-800 WQNTTKVPGSAAY
+800 PTASATLSGTESAY
-813 NGTGPRY
+813 GTGFNGTVYTVNKNDNTIY
-820 AAVSNGN
+820 AWNKSQQK
-827 LIVADN
+827 VAYANN
-833 AGKSGS
+833 ANFTG
-839 GKILKVDENGYSDYY
+839 V
-854 DPTSA
+854 A
-859 ISSNYSLTLGSA
+859 ITC
-871 IANDDAG
+871 DDAG
-878 NILVNTGF
+878 NLLVNTGIYTSSATAWNIVAASNKAVTPITVTF
-886 SGASSGSAF
+886 PSDIASGN
-895 MIISADLSKT
+895 T
-905 YKLDLAAAGIGGYA
+905 YHV
-919 TGIRTDQIGR
+919 GR
-929 IRGNM
+929 IVGNM
-934 LSSEGAYFAFVPYSV
+934 LSSEGAYVYLTRAAINKV
-949 SSAVVVKVVNGAVD
+949 ACVKIVNGAIAAVTSSDAINGVD
-963 ASKSSVITTGFT
+963 AAKVQNISYAHPSMETVAQINASSKPANCFYFRDRLLKNYFTTGAT
-975 SNGASDIAQPAYSTV
+975 SFAAPSGAYSTDGGDVVTLDGKTYAMFPMGTTYGSAFAIVETSSKEVVAEEKNTVANVSSYQSLVFEKV
-990 SEMNNSIANAANAFM
+990 SETKANIYQFYA
-1005 CRTRGIPGSVYN
+1005 
-1017 GGAKKYT
+1017 GGKVAMYT
-1024 FTAKAS
+1024 F
-1030 NGFTVVNASVEGFD
+1030 E
-1044 WFSLGGKSYFIMP
+1044 
-1057 ATSDGTVNTR
+1057 
-1067 GSIFNIYDEDGNVV
+1067 
-1081 ATWNEGQKTGLG
+1081 
-1093 AAAGSFVVVPA
+1093 VPG
-1104 DEYSVF
+1104 
-1110 IYHFVPATVA
+1110 
-1120 EKLRFAIQ
+1120 
-1128 DVTTGIDSVNSE
+1128 VTTGIDSVNSE